1 MSGPTFKKKFMT
13 YFDLLKNAARRTR
26 FLLVF
31 LMSLIGLSAAAGT
44 YYADLNVAVNPAD
57 LDEGD
62 KVVMCHVN
70 SKAFV
75 GYDGSKE
82 QTTTHVKT
90 SDQNEANAFVYTVKK
105 DGYKVALKNGN
116 LYGPQIVSDNLG
128 RNFTYH
134 WSTSPSSFTVESTG
148 GTTRLYVS
156 QWWYWYNGYLSRT
169 DTETSCSK
177 SKDSS
182 CDWKFYRVYEFDKP
196 TLVLP
201 VTGSKIDFAD
211 PGLDASIT
219 SALTVKGVLLN
230 KNLTV
235 SVTGEGFSINRTSIS
250 AADAN
255 SDNGA
260 IVNVTFKGSEYKS
273 YSGTLTITND
283 EGISASVKLSAK
295 LVNPDDILPTSHN
308 QLKAWNVN
316 TGAQEVGY
324 IGLGNKNQVL
334 ASACVKISSAEIP
347 TITYRL
353 FGHTEY
359 LNAVGVYARKR
370 DANVDYTPDGSYT
383 KFENTFAHLF
393 DYRNPEKN
401 CGAIFLGFTHDVP
414 AASKNFSFKSNVK
427 LEAGEYVIYLVANT
441 KTADEIGGI
450 DKLPLIGGSSA
461 NFTHVGGVIQTVICG
476 TATSNIE
483 SINNYSQE
491 GGGRVIVPKF
501 ELLYAP
507 KYAKHATS
515 VEYSKYYRIPAI
527 TRASDGTLVALSDA
541 RKNHIH
547 DVTNNIDVVSRRS
560 IDNGKTWSDYLVIF
574 QGSAEGTDCY
584 NWKGYGDAAVASFPN
599 GTVLATAIHG
609 FGLAGSS
616 TDPGTDVVWK
626 VSRDNGKTWS
636 YEYTLSRDLYGGMR
650 GNISPGNICVA
661 KSGIL
666 KGKAVAALRTSKF
679 PNNGNNSQ
687 SAISRI
693 YCMAYDP
700 DDNSWTPVA
709 LNGTGYIYEG
719 ELLDEAQFLEVGEN
733 DFILSVRYTK
743 DGDAR
748 KFYRVHINSAISA
761 TATAVSQTGMKL
773 KGGCNGDLITYKA
786 KNGAEYIIHTV
797 PKDMVYGSDNC
808 RTSLSAY
815 YTTATKSGG
824 LNWTR
829 SIDLFDPFDN
839 TVGGE
844 AKSGIGAIDETAQYS
859 SLSIQEDGTIAVLM
873 EAYPL
878 AIRHQDTDNSSYKRH
893 WGDWVM
899 GQYYMNLRIGDLIPN
914 AVQPEPA
921 KIDAPVITPHSA
933 TFNSVKADDRPEI
946 TISHQNYVNYP
957 DNYNTTDKKVNTNY
971 EVEYYDAQGKLVAR
985 ANIASFDAAS
995 QSLTWEQVW
1004 KSLVKVGGT
1013 ETYTADPTLNNK
1025 STSVRVSAYC
1035 MSDNGQVVS
1044 AKTTQ
1049 IYTFD
1054 TPVRLIKV
1062 VGLPTSGASTTTLA
1076 TEGNSV
1082 GSDAWLTVGV
1092 DKHVHLNAPAK
1103 YPYSF
1108 EGFYY
1113 EYPHG
1118 TAEGNQVPLSE
1129 KLSYTK
1135 VSGMEHQIM
1144 FDVPS
1149 VDKLPDNYNSDGVQ
1163 GLVIYAV
1170 YKVEAGFLT
1179 RVNTQYNNGL
1189 VGGKYESQYSYWT
1202 PAPGYQ
1208 SLIESTRGG
1217 EPQSSTL
1224 DITTPENQDNTHNG
1238 GTGSATDGGLTY
1250 PSKLNYGLDAYVT
1263 VVPDAKAAENL
1274 NAIVRVKKN
1283 GAYLRDY
1290 YVVNSYAQALYGDIV
1305 TPAKGCKG
1313 VLRWYGFSDGV
1324 LCPQTVGMRSYE
1336 VGSNQKPKTTARRSI
1351 VEGGPGA
1358 NGGYGAWYKVDTDIS
1373 FVGIC
1378 AQGEAFDGTVEVEVY
1393 LVNNDITSVDQLNSK
1408 NFYIAKVTHNIV
1420 LNNDPDHATG
1430 VEDVNAEKT
1439 VAGVVYYN
1447 LLGAASDRP
1456 FEGVNVV
1463 VTTYTDGTKSSKKIL
1478 K

>member
-1 MSGPTFKKKFMT
+1 
-13 YFDLLKNAARRTR
+13 
-26 FLLVF
+26 
-31 LMSLIGLSAAAGT
+31 MSLIGLSAAAGT
-44 YYADLNVAVNPAD
+44 YYVDLNVAVNPAD
-57 LDEGD
+57 LDAGD
-62 KVVMCHVN
+62 KVVMYHVN

-75 GYDGSKE
+75 GYDGSNE
-82 QTTTHVKT
+82 LTTTDVKT

-105 DGYKVALKNGN
+105 NGYNVALTNGN
-116 LYGPQIVSDNLG
+116 GYGPQIEYG
-128 RNFTYH
+128 GGNFYYS
-134 WSTSPSSFTVESTG
+134 WSKSPSSFTVESTG

-156 QWWYWYNGYLSRT
+156 KYISRWWYNAYLSRT
-169 DTETSCSK
+169 DKTS
-177 SKDSS
+177 SS
-182 CDWKFYRVYEFDKP
+182 RWKNSNCDWKFYKVYEFDKP

-211 PGLDASIT
+211 PGINTSIT
-219 SALTVKGVLLN
+219 NALTVKGVLLT

-235 SVTGEGFSINRTSIS
+235 SVTGEGFSIDRTSIP

-255 SDNGA
+255 KDNGA
-260 IVNVTFKGSEYKS
+260 IVKVTFKGSEYKS
-273 YSGTLTITND
+273 YSGTLTITNE

-295 LVNPDDILPTSHN
+295 LVNPDHILPTSHS
-308 QLKAWNVN
+308 QLKEWKVN

-334 ASACVKISSAEIP
+334 FSACVKISSAEIP
-347 TITYRL
+347 VIDYRL
-353 FGHTEY
+353 FGHTGY

-370 DANVDYTPDGSYT
+370 DGNVDYTPDGSYA

-414 AASKNFSFKSNVK
+414 AASTDASFTSNVK

-461 NFTHVGGVIQTVICG
+461 NFTHVGGVIKTVTCG
-476 TATSNIE
+476 TATSTIE
-483 SINNYSQE
+483 SINNYSGE
-491 GGGRVIVPKF
+491 DGGRVIVPKY

-507 KYAKHATS
+507 KYAKFATS

-547 DVTNNIDVVSRRS
+547 DVTNNIDIVSRRS

-584 NWKGYGDAAVASFPN
+584 NWKGYGDAAVAAFPN

-679 PNNGNNSQ
+679 PNNGYNSQ

-693 YCMAYDP
+693 YCMVYDP
-700 DDNSWTPVA
+700 DDNSWTKVA
-709 LNGTGYIYEG
+709 LNGTGYIYDG

-748 KFYRVHINSAISA
+748 KFYRVHINSATSA

-786 KNGAEYIIHTV
+786 KNGAEYILHTV

-815 YTTATKSGG
+815 YTTTSTSGA

-829 SIDLFDPFDN
+829 SLDLFDPFDN

-844 AKSGIGAIDETAQYS
+844 AKSGIGAIDETVQYS
-859 SLSIQEDGTIAVLM
+859 SLAIQEDGTIAVLM

-914 AVQPEPA
+914 AEQPELA

-933 TFNSVKADDRPEI
+933 TFNSVDATDRPEI
-946 TISHQNYVNYP
+946 TISHNNYKTYA
-957 DNYNTTDKKVNTNY
+957 DIYNTTNSKVNTNY

-985 ANIASFDAAS
+985 ANIAHFDAAS

-1004 KSLVKVGGT
+1004 KSLVKVGSS

-1035 MSDNGQVVS
+1035 VSNNNDQVVS

-1082 GSDAWLTVGV
+1082 GSDVWLTVGV

-1108 EGFYY
+1108 VGFYY
-1113 EYPHG
+1113 KYSFG
-1118 TAEGNQVPLSE
+1118 AAEGNQVPLSE

-1149 VDKLPDNYNSDGVQ
+1149 VEQVPDNYSDGGVQ

-1179 RVNTQYNNGL
+1179 RVNTQYNNG
-1189 VGGKYESQYSYWT
+1189 VAGGNTFDSQYSYWT
-1202 PAPGYQ
+1202 PAPEYQ

-1217 EPQSSTL
+1217 ELQSSTL
-1224 DITTPENQDNTHNG
+1224 DITTPENQDNTHIG
-1238 GTGSATDGGLTY
+1238 GTGNAFNGGLTY

-1283 GAYLRDY
+1283 GAYLHDY

-1305 TPAKGCKG
+1305 SPAKGCKG

-1324 LCPQTVGMRSYE
+1324 LCPKTVGMISYE
-1336 VGSNQKPKTTARRSI
+1336 VGTNQKPKTTARRRI
-1351 VEGGPGA
+1351 EGGPGA

-1378 AQGEAFDGTVEVEVY
+1378 TQGEPFDGTVEVEVY

-1408 NFYIAKVTHNIV
+1408 NFYIAKVAHNIV

-1439 VAGVVYYN
+1439 VAGVVYFN

-1463 VTTYTDGTKSSKKIL
+1463 VTTYTDGTKSSKKII

>member
-1 MSGPTFKKKFMT
+1 MT
-13 YFDLLKNAARRTR
+13 YFDLLKNVTRRTR

-31 LMSLIGLSAAAGT
+31 LMSLIGLSASAGT

-57 LDEGD
+57 LDAGD
-62 KVVMCHVN
+62 KVVMYHVN

-75 GYDGSKE
+75 GYDGSNEK
-82 QTTTHVKT
+82 TTTDVET
-90 SDQNEANAFVYTVKK
+90 SDQNEANAFVYTVAKK
-105 DGYKVALKNGN
+105 DYKVALTNGN
-116 LYGPQIVSDNLG
+116 GYGPQIVGHGSGFYFSHSWNE
-128 RNFTYH
+128 
-134 WSTSPSSFTVESTG
+134 SPSYFTVASTG
-148 GTTRLYVS
+148 GTTRLYVTS
-156 QWWYWYNGYLSRT
+156 GLSYGYLSRT
-169 DTETSCSK
+169 DKEISHSRWEG
-177 SKDSS
+177 SS
-182 CDWKFYRVYEFDKP
+182 CDWKFYKVYEFDKP

-219 SALTVKGVLLN
+219 SALTVKGVLLT

-235 SVTGEGFSINRTSIS
+235 SVTGDGFSIDRTSIS

-308 QLKAWNVN
+308 QLKAWKVN

-353 FGHTEY
+353 FGHTDY

-370 DANVDYTPDGSYT
+370 DANVDYTPDGSYA

-414 AASKNFSFKSNVK
+414 AASTKASFTSNVR

-461 NFTHVGGVIQTVICG
+461 NFTHVGGVIKTVICG
-476 TATSNIE
+476 TATSTIE

-491 GGGRVIVPKF
+491 GGGRVIVPKY

-507 KYAKHATS
+507 KYDKFATS

-574 QGSAEGTDCY
+574 QGSAEGDDCY

-599 GTVLATAIHG
+599 GTVMATAVHG
-609 FGLAGSS
+609 FGLGNDGNNPSSS
-616 TDPGTDVVWK
+616 TKDPGTDVVWK

-650 GNISPGNICVA
+650 GNVSPGNICVA

-666 KGKAVAALRTSKF
+666 KGKAVAALRTSHF
-679 PNNGNNSQ
+679 PNNGKNYQGKN
-687 SAISRI
+687 SRI

-700 DDNSWTPVA
+700 DDNSWTKVA
-709 LNGTGYIYEG
+709 FTGGTEYISEG
-719 ELLDEAQFLEVGEN
+719 LLLDEAQFLEVGEN
-733 DFILSVRYTK
+733 DFILSVRYGIN
-743 DGDAR
+743 GDAR
-748 KFYRVHINSAISA
+748 KFYRVHINSATSA

-786 KNGAEYIIHTV
+786 KNGAEYILHTV
-797 PKDMVYGSDNC
+797 PKDMVYENDNC

-815 YTTATKSGG
+815 YTTTSTSEA

-839 TVGGE
+839 TNGGE

-859 SLSIQEDGTIAVLM
+859 SLSVQEDGTIAVLM

-914 AVQPEPA
+914 AVQPEDQV
-921 KIDAPVITPHSA
+921 IDAPVITPHSA
-933 TFNSVKADDRPEI
+933 TFNSVEANDRPEI

-957 DNYNTTDKKVNTNY
+957 GNYNTTDSKVNTHY

-1004 KSLVKVGGT
+1004 KSLVKVGSN

-1035 MSDNGQVVS
+1035 SWSKDDQVVS
-1044 AKTTQ
+1044 ARTTQ

-1108 EGFYY
+1108 VGFYY

-1118 TAEGNQVPLSE
+1118 AAEGNQVPLSDE
-1129 KLSYTK
+1129 LSYTK

-1149 VDKLPDNYNSDGVQ
+1149 VKQVPDNYNSDGVQ

-1179 RVNTQYNNGL
+1179 RVNTQYNNG
-1189 VGGKYESQYSYWT
+1189 VAGGNKFDSQYSYWT
-1202 PAPGYQ
+1202 PAPEYN
-1208 SLIESTRGG
+1208 SLIKSTWGG
-1217 EPQSSTL
+1217 ELQSSTL
-1224 DITTPENQDNTHNG
+1224 DITTPENQDNTHIG
-1238 GTGSATDGGLTY
+1238 GTGNATDGGLTY

-1263 VVPDAKAAENL
+1263 VVPDAKTAENL

-1283 GAYLRDY
+1283 GAYLPDY
-1290 YVVNSYAQALYGDIV
+1290 YVVNSYAQALFGDIV
-1305 TPAKGCKG
+1305 SPAKGCKG

-1324 LCPQTVGMRSYE
+1324 LCPKTVGMISYE
-1336 VGSNQKPKTTARRSI
+1336 VGTNQKPKTTARRSI

-1358 NGGYGAWYKVDTDIS
+1358 NGGYGAWYKVDTDIA

-1378 AQGEAFDGTVEVEVY
+1378 TQGEAFDGTVEVEVY

-1463 VTTYTDGTKSSKKIL
+1463 VTTYTDGTKSSKKII

>member
-1 MSGPTFKKKFMT
+1 
-13 YFDLLKNAARRTR
+13 
-26 FLLVF
+26 
-31 LMSLIGLSAAAGT
+31 MSLIGLSAAAGT

-57 LDEGD
+57 LDAGD
-62 KVVMCHVN
+62 KVVMYHTN
-70 SKAFV
+70 TKAFV
-75 GYDGSKE
+75 GYNGSKE
-82 QTTTHVKT
+82 QTTTNVKT
-90 SDQNEANAFVYTVKK
+90 SDQTEAKAFVYTVAK
-105 DGYKVALKNGN
+105 DGYKVALTNGN
-116 LYGPQIVSDNLG
+116 GYGPRIANRVYG
-128 RNFTYH
+128 TNFTCS
-134 WSTSPSSFTVESTG
+134 WSESPSYFTVASTD
-148 GTTRLYVS
+148 GTTRLYVTALAAT
-156 QWWYWYNGYLSRT
+156 GYLSRT
-169 DTETSCSK
+169 DNGTRYSRWEN
-177 SKDSS
+177 SS
-182 CDWKFYRVYEFDKP
+182 CYWRFYKVYEFDKP
-196 TLVLP
+196 TLILP

-211 PGLDASIT
+211 PGLDESLT
-219 SALTVKGVLLN
+219 SALTVKSALLT
-230 KNLTV
+230 KNLTIKV
-235 SVTGEGFSINRTSIS
+235 EGEGFSIDRTSIS
-250 AADAN
+250 AAEAN
-255 SDNGA
+255 SDAGVK
-260 IVNVTFKGSEYKS
+260 VNVTFKGSVYKT
-273 YSGTLTITND
+273 YSGTITITGED
-283 EGISASVKLSAK
+283 GISTSVQLSAK
-295 LVNPDDILPTSHN
+295 LVNPDNILPTSHS
-308 QLKAWNVN
+308 QLKEWKVN

-324 IGLGNKNQVL
+324 IGLDNKNQLL
-334 ASACVKISSAEIP
+334 ASACVSIKNANIP
-347 TITYRL
+347 AITYRL

-370 DANVDYTPDGSYT
+370 DANVDYTPDGSYA

-401 CGAIFLGFTHDVP
+401 CGAIFLGFTNDVP
-414 AASKNFSFKSNVK
+414 AASTNASFTSNVK

-461 NFTHVGGVIQTVICG
+461 NFTHVGGVIKTVVCG
-476 TATSNIE
+476 TATSTIE

-507 KYAKHATS
+507 KYAKYATS

-560 IDNGKTWSDYLVIF
+560 SDNGKTWSDYIVIF
-574 QGSAEGTDCY
+574 QGSAEGADCY
-584 NWKGYGDAAVASFPN
+584 NWKGYGDAAVASFAN
-599 GTVLATAIHG
+599 GTVMATAIHG
-609 FGLAGSS
+609 FGLGNDGNNPSNS
-616 TDPGTDVVWK
+616 KKDPGSDVVWK

-636 YEYTLSRDLYGGMR
+636 SEYTISRELYGGMR
-650 GNISPGNICVA
+650 GNVSPGNICVA

-666 KGKAVAALRTSKF
+666 KGKAVAALRTTKY
-679 PNNGNNSQ
+679 PNNGYNYKG
-687 SAISRI
+687 AISRI

-700 DDNSWTPVA
+700 DNNSWTKVA
-709 LNGTGYIYEG
+709 LNSNEYLSDG

-733 DFILSVRYTK
+733 EFILSVRYTK
-743 DGDAR
+743 DADAR
-748 KFYRVHINSAISA
+748 KFYRVHINSATSA

-773 KGGCNGDLITYKA
+773 QGGCNGDLITYKA
-786 KNGAEYIIHTV
+786 KDGAEYIIHTV
-797 PKDMVYGSDNC
+797 PKDMVYTGDNC

-815 YTTATKSGG
+815 YTTASTSDDLK
-824 LNWTR
+824 WTR

-859 SLSIQEDGTIAVLM
+859 SLSVQEDGTIAVLM
-873 EAYPL
+873 EAYPM
-878 AIRHQDTDNSSYKRH
+878 AIRHKDTDNSSYKRH

-899 GQYYMNLRIGDLIPN
+899 GQYYMNLRVGDLIPN
-914 AVQPEPA
+914 AVQPEPV
-921 KIDAPVITPHSA
+921 KIDMPEITPHSA
-933 TFNSVKADDRPEI
+933 TFNSVEATDRPKI
-946 TISHQNYVNYP
+946 TISHNNYETYA
-957 DNYNTTDKKVNTNY
+957 DIYNTTNSKVNTHY

-985 ANIASFDAAS
+985 ANIAHFDAAS

-1004 KSLVKVGGT
+1004 KSLVKVGSG
-1013 ETYTADPTLNNK
+1013 ETYTEDPTLNNK

-1035 MSDNGQVVS
+1035 VWNNNDQVVS

-1082 GSDAWLTVGV
+1082 GSDVWLTVGV

-1103 YPYSF
+1103 YPYTF

-1113 EYPHG
+1113 EYPFG
-1118 TAEGNQVPLSE
+1118 AAEGNQVPLSE
-1129 KLSYTK
+1129 KLTYTK

-1149 VDKLPDNYNSDGVQ
+1149 VEQLRDNYNSDGVQ

-1189 VGGKYESQYSYWT
+1189 VGDKYESQYSYWT
-1202 PAPGYQ
+1202 PAPEYQ
-1208 SLIESTRGG
+1208 SLIEFARGG
-1217 EPQSSTL
+1217 EQKSSTL
-1224 DITTPENQDNTHNG
+1224 VITTPENQDNMFSG
-1238 GTGSATDGGLTY
+1238 GTGTASNGGLTY

-1283 GAYLRDY
+1283 GTYLSDY
-1290 YVVNSYAQALYGDIV
+1290 YVVNSYTQALYGNIV
-1305 TPAKGCKG
+1305 SPAKGCKG
-1313 VLRWYGFSDGV
+1313 VLQWYGFSDGV

-1336 VGSNQKPKTTARRSI
+1336 VGSNKKNGAHKSI
-1351 VEGGPGA
+1351 VEGGS
-1358 NGGYGAWYKVDTDIS
+1358 NGAWYKVNTDIA
-1373 FVGIC
+1373 FNGIC
-1378 AQGEAFDGTVEVEVY
+1378 TQGEAFDGTVEVEVY
-1393 LVNNDITSVDQLNSK
+1393 LVNNDITSVDQLDNK

-1478 K
+1478 R

>member
-1 MSGPTFKKKFMT
+1 MT
-13 YFDLLKNAARRTR
+13 YFDLLKNATRRTR

-31 LMSLIGLSAAAGT
+31 LMSLIGFSAAAGT

-75 GYDGSKE
+75 GFDGSNEK
-82 QTTTHVKT
+82 TTTHVKT
-90 SDQNEANAFVYTVKK
+90 SDQTEANAFVYTVKK
-105 DGYKVALKNGN
+105 DGYKVALTNGN
-116 LYGPQIVSDNLG
+116 GYGPQIDGSWYDG
-128 RNFTYH
+128 FSYS
-134 WSTSPSSFTVESTG
+134 WSPSPSSFTVESTG

-156 QWWYWYNGYLSRT
+156 KWWGTGYLSRT
-169 DTETSCSK
+169 DKTSYSRSK
-177 SKDSS
+177 NSS
-182 CDWKFYRVYEFDKP
+182 CDWRFYKVYEFDKP

-211 PGLDASIT
+211 PGPDASIT
-219 SALTVKGVLLN
+219 SALTVKGVLLT

-235 SVTGEGFSINRTSIS
+235 SVTGEGFSIDHTSIS

-370 DANVDYTPDGSYT
+370 DANVDYTPDGSYA

-414 AASKNFSFKSNVK
+414 AASRNVSIKSNVK
-427 LEAGEYVIYLVANT
+427 LEAGDYVIYLVANT

-450 DKLPLIGGSSA
+450 DKLPLIGGSSD

-476 TATSNIE
+476 TATSDIK

-574 QGSAEGTDCY
+574 QGSAEGDDCY

-636 YEYTLSRDLYGGMR
+636 YEYTLSHDLYGGMR

-661 KSGIL
+661 KSGYL

-679 PNNGNNSQ
+679 PNNGNYQNQ
-687 SAISRI
+687 NAISRI
-693 YCMAYDP
+693 YCMVYDP

-709 LNGTGYIYEG
+709 LNGTGYIYDG

-748 KFYRVHINSAISA
+748 KFYRVHINSATSATA

-808 RTSLSAY
+808 RTRLSAY
-815 YTTATKSGG
+815 YTTATKSGD
-824 LNWTR
+824 LKWTR

-899 GQYYMNLRIGDLIPN
+899 GQYYINLRIGDIIPD
-914 AVQPEPA
+914 AVQPA
-921 KIDAPVITPHSA
+921 AQVIDAPVISPKSLTYDSYKD
-933 TFNSVKADDRPEI
+933 TDRPEI

-957 DNYNTTDKKVNTNY
+957 NNYNTTDKKVKTLY
-971 EVEYYDAQGKLVAR
+971 EFEYYDADGKRLAVSK
-985 ANIASFDAAS
+985 ISESEFTEETKT
-995 QSLTWEQVW
+995 LTWQDVY
-1004 KSLVKVGGT
+1004 KALG
-1013 ETYTADPTLNNK
+1013 YTSDPTLKQNGY
-1025 STSVRVSAYC
+1025 SVRVSAYC
-1035 MSDNGQVVS
+1035 VS
-1044 AKTTQ
+1044 ANDAQVISKKDVK
-1049 IYTFD
+1049 IYTFAN
-1054 TPVRLIKV
+1054 PVRRIKV
-1062 VGLPTSGASTTTLA
+1062 VGLPTSGASK
-1076 TEGNSV
+1076 TELSTQGSSV
-1082 GSDAWLTVGV
+1082 SSDEWMTVGLGQEV
-1092 DKHVHLNAPAK
+1092 QLNAPAV
-1103 YPYSF
+1103 YPFSF
-1108 EGFYY
+1108 VGFYY
-1113 EYPHG
+1113 DKSK
-1118 TAEGNQVPLSE
+1118 QVPLS
-1129 KLSYTK
+1129 
-1135 VSGMEHQIM
+1135 
-1144 FDVPS
+1144 
-1149 VDKLPDNYNSDGVQ
+1149 DKLKYTNLSGIANQIKFTMPTEKETPDNYVNESGVDDY
-1163 GLVIYAV
+1163 GIVIYAV
-1170 YKVEAGFLT
+1170 YEVQAGFST

-1189 VGGKYESQYSYWT
+1189 VGGKYESQYSYW
-1202 PAPGYQ
+1202 APKQEATYIDRIVNAKGGDEFEKDL
-1208 SLIESTRGG
+1208 SL
-1217 EPQSSTL
+1217 PVA
-1224 DITTPENQDNTHNG
+1224 PEQDNVFLGGN
-1238 GTGSATDGGLTY
+1238 GTGNAGALTY
-1250 PSKLNYGLDAYVT
+1250 PQQLTYGLDAYVT
-1263 VVPDAKAAENL
+1263 LVPDSKAASHL
-1274 NAIVRVKKN
+1274 NAIVRVKK
-1283 GAYLRDY
+1283 GDTYLPNY
-1290 YVVNSYAQALYGDIV
+1290 YVVNSYNQAIYGNIA
-1305 TPAKGCKG
+1305 TSPNCAG
-1313 VLRWYGFSDGV
+1313 VFHWYKYVDGELRPV
-1324 LCPQTVGMRSYE
+1324 AVGMRSYE
-1336 VGSNQKPKTTARRSI
+1336 VGSNPKQNGARRS
-1351 VEGGPGA
+1351 VVAGGA
-1358 NGGYGAWYKVDTDIS
+1358 NGAWYKVDTDIA
-1373 FVGIC
+1373 FEGIC
-1378 AQGEAFDGTVEVEVY
+1378 TKGEDFNGEVTVEIY
-1393 LVNNDITSVDQLNSK
+1393 LVTNDIVSISQLSNP
-1408 NFYIAKVTHNIV
+1408 NNYITKVSHTIV
-1420 LNNDPDHATG
+1420 RDEHIATG

-1439 VAGVVYYN
+1439 VAGVIYYN
-1447 LLGAASDRP
+1447 LLGTASDRP

>member
-1 MSGPTFKKKFMT
+1 MT

-105 DGYKVALKNGN
+105 DGYKVALANG
-116 LYGPQIVSDNLG
+116 YGFGPRIENRVWG
-128 RNFTYH
+128 INFTYS
-134 WSTSPSSFTVESTG
+134 WSKSPSSFTVESIG
-148 GTTRLYVS
+148 GTTRLYVTAG
-156 QWWYWYNGYLSRT
+156 WATGYLSRT
-169 DTETSCSK
+169 DTETNYSGSK
-177 SKDSS
+177 NSS
-182 CDWKFYRVYEFDKP
+182 CDWRFYKVYEFDKP

-219 SALTVKGVLLN
+219 SALTVKGVLLT

-235 SVTGEGFSINRTSIS
+235 SVTGEGFSIDRTTVS
-250 AADAN
+250 ADDAN

-273 YSGTLTITND
+273 YSGTLTITNE
-283 EGISASVKLSAK
+283 EGISASVKLSAN
-295 LVNPDDILPTSHN
+295 LVNPDDILPTSHS
-308 QLKAWNVN
+308 QLKEWKVN

-324 IGLGNKNQVL
+324 IGLDNKNQVL
-334 ASACVKISSAEIP
+334 ASACVSIASAEIP
-347 TITYRL
+347 AITYRL

-370 DANVDYTPDGSYT
+370 DANVDYTPDGSYA

-401 CGAIFLGFTHDVP
+401 CGAIFLGFTNDVP
-414 AASKNFSFKSNVK
+414 AASTNASFTSNVK

-461 NFTHVGGVIQTVICG
+461 NFTHVGGVIKTVVCG
-476 TATSNIE
+476 TATSTIE

-491 GGGRVIVPKF
+491 GGGRVIVPKY

-507 KYAKHATS
+507 KYAQFATS

-547 DVTNNIDVVSRRS
+547 DVTNNIDIVSRRS

-574 QGSAEGTDCY
+574 QGSAEGDDCY

-599 GTVLATAIHG
+599 GTVMATAIHG
-609 FGLAGSS
+609 FGLGNDGGNPSNS
-616 TDPGTDVVWK
+616 KKDPGSDVVWK

-636 YEYTLSRDLYGGMR
+636 SEYTISRDLYGGMR
-650 GNISPGNICVA
+650 GNVSPGNICVA

-666 KGKAVAALRTSKF
+666 KGKAVAALRTSHF
-679 PNNGNNSQ
+679 PNNGKNYQGKN
-687 SAISRI
+687 SRI

-700 DDNSWTPVA
+700 DDNSWTKVA
-709 LNGTGYIYEG
+709 FTGGTEYISEG
-719 ELLDEAQFLEVGEN
+719 LLLDEAQFLEVGEN
-733 DFILSVRYTK
+733 DFILSVRYGIN
-743 DGDAR
+743 GDAR
-748 KFYRVHINSAISA
+748 KFYRVHINSATSA

-786 KNGAEYIIHTV
+786 KNGAEYILHTV
-797 PKDMVYGSDNC
+797 PKDMVYENDNC

-839 TVGGE
+839 TNGGE

-899 GQYYMNLRIGDLIPN
+899 GQYYMNLRIGDLVPN
-914 AVQPEPA
+914 AEQPEPA

-933 TFNSVKADDRPEI
+933 TFNSVDATDRPEI
-946 TISHQNYVNYP
+946 TISHNNYKTYADV
-957 DNYNTTDKKVNTNY
+957 YNTTNSKVNTNY

-985 ANIASFDAAS
+985 ANIAHFDAAS

-1004 KSLVKVGGT
+1004 KSLVKVGSS

-1035 MSDNGQVVS
+1035 VLNNNDQVVS

-1082 GSDAWLTVGV
+1082 GSDVWLTVGV

-1108 EGFYY
+1108 VGFYY
-1113 EYPHG
+1113 KYSFG
-1118 TAEGNQVPLSE
+1118 AAEENQVPLSE

-1149 VDKLPDNYNSDGVQ
+1149 VEQVPDNYNSDGVQ

-1170 YKVEAGFLT
+1170 YKVKAGFLT
-1179 RVNTQYNNGL
+1179 RVNTQYNNG
-1189 VGGKYESQYSYWT
+1189 VAGGNTFDSQYSYWT
-1202 PAPGYQ
+1202 PAPEYQ

-1217 EPQSSTL
+1217 ELQSSTL
-1224 DITTPENQDNTHNG
+1224 DITTPENQDNTHIG
-1238 GTGSATDGGLTY
+1238 GTGSATNGGLTY

-1283 GAYLRDY
+1283 GAYLPDY

-1313 VLRWYGFSDGV
+1313 VLRWYGFSAGV
-1324 LCPQTVGMRSYE
+1324 LCPQTVGMISYE
-1336 VGSNQKPKTTARRSI
+1336 VGSNKKNGAHKSI
-1351 VEGGPGA
+1351 VEGGS
-1358 NGGYGAWYKVDTDIS
+1358 NGAWYRVDTDIA
-1373 FVGIC
+1373 FNGIC
-1378 AQGEAFDGTVEVEVY
+1378 TQGEAFDGTVEVEVY
-1393 LVNNDITSVDQLNSK
+1393 LVNNDITSVDQLNNK
-1408 NFYIAKVTHNIV
+1408 NFYIAKVAHNIV
-1420 LNNDPDHATG
+1420 LNNDPNHATG

-1478 K
+1478 R

>member
-1 MSGPTFKKKFMT
+1 MT
-13 YFDLLKNAARRTR
+13 YFELLKNAARRTR

-31 LMSLIGLSAAAGT
+31 LMLLFGLSASAGT
-44 YYADLNVAVNPAD
+44 YYADMNVAVNPAD
-57 LDEGD
+57 LDAGD

-90 SDQNEANAFVYTVKK
+90 SDQTEANAFVYTIKK
-105 DGYKVALKNGN
+105 DAEKVVLTNANG
-116 LYGPQIVSDNLG
+116 YGPQIASGFLS
-128 RNFTYH
+128 FTYS
-134 WSTSPSSFTVESTG
+134 WSKSPSSFTVESTG
-148 GTTRLYVS
+148 GTTRLSVS
-156 QWWYWYNGYLSRT
+156 AWFGTGYLSRT
-169 DTETSCSK
+169 NDGTNYSGSK
-177 SKDSS
+177 KTS
-182 CDWKFYRVYEFDKP
+182 CDWKFYKVYEYDKP

-211 PGLDASIT
+211 PGLDASLT
-219 SALTVKGVLLN
+219 SALTVKGVLLT

-235 SVTGEGFSINRTSIS
+235 SVTGEGFSIDRTSIS
-250 AADAN
+250 ATDAN

-273 YSGTLTITND
+273 YRGTLTITNE
-283 EGISASVKLSAK
+283 EGISSSVTLSAK
-295 LVNPDDILPTSHN
+295 LVNPDDILPTSHK
-308 QLKAWNVN
+308 QLTAWNVN

-324 IGLGNKNQVL
+324 IGLGNKNQLL
-334 ASACVKISSAEIP
+334 ASACVSISSAEIP
-347 TITYRL
+347 VITYRL

-359 LNAVGVYARKR
+359 LSAVGVYARKR
-370 DANVDYTPDGSYT
+370 DANVDYTPDGDYA

-414 AASKNFSFKSNVK
+414 AASTNASFTSNVK

-461 NFTHVGGVIQTVICG
+461 NFTHVGGVIKTVICG
-476 TATSNIE
+476 TATSTIE
-483 SINNYSQE
+483 SVNNYSQE

-507 KYAKHATS
+507 KYDKFATS

-560 IDNGKTWSDYLVIF
+560 TDNGKTWSDYVVIF

-584 NWKGYGDAAVASFPN
+584 NWKGYGDAAVASFAN
-599 GTVLATAIHG
+599 GTVMATAIHG
-609 FGLAGSS
+609 FGLAG
-616 TDPGTDVVWK
+616 TKDDPGSDVVWK

-636 YEYTLSRDLYGGMR
+636 SEYTISRDLYGGMR

-661 KSGIL
+661 KSGLL

-679 PNNGNNSQ
+679 PNNGYDSQ
-687 SAISRI
+687 STISRI
-693 YCMAYDP
+693 YCVAYDP
-700 DDNSWTPVA
+700 DNNTWTKVA
-709 LNGTGYIYEG
+709 LNGSEYISDG
-719 ELLDEAQFLEVGEN
+719 ELLDEAQFLEVSEN
-733 DFILSVRYTK
+733 EFILSVRYTNA
-743 DGDAR
+743 GDAR
-748 KFYRVHINSAISA
+748 KFYRVHINSATSA
-761 TATAVSQTGMKL
+761 TATEVSQTGMKL
-773 KGGCNGDLITYKA
+773 QGGCNGDLITYKA
-786 KNGAEYIIHTV
+786 KDGAEYILHTV
-797 PKDMVYGSDNC
+797 PKDMVYTSDNC

-815 YTTATKSGG
+815 YTTASTSGN

-839 TVGGE
+839 TDGGE

-859 SLSIQEDGTIAVLM
+859 SLSVQEDGTIAVLM

-878 AIRHQDTDNSSYKRH
+878 AIRHKDTDNSSYMRH

-899 GQYYMNLRIGDLIPN
+899 GQYYINLRIGDLIPN
-914 AVQPEPA
+914 AEQPVPV

-933 TFNSVKADDRPEI
+933 TFNSVDATDRPEI
-946 TISHQNYVNYP
+946 TISHNNYETYAGT
-957 DNYNTTDKKVNTNY
+957 YNTTDSKVNTNY
-971 EVEYYDAQGKLVAR
+971 EVEYYDAEGKLVAR
-985 ANIASFDAAS
+985 ANIAGFDAAS

-1004 KSLVKVGGT
+1004 KSLVKVDGT
-1013 ETYTADPTLNNK
+1013 ETSYTTDPTLNNK

-1035 MSDNGQVVS
+1035 VWNNDEQVVS
-1044 AKTTQ
+1044 AKATQ

-1082 GSDAWLTVGV
+1082 GSDVWLTVGL
-1092 DKHVHLNAPAK
+1092 DKHVQLNAPAK

-1108 EGFYY
+1108 VGFYY
-1113 EYPHG
+1113 KYTFGANE
-1118 TAEGNQVPLSE
+1118 ENQVPLSA

-1135 VSGMEHQIM
+1135 VSGMEHQIV
-1144 FDVPS
+1144 FNVPS
-1149 VDKLPDNYNSDGVQ
+1149 VEQLPDNYNSDGVQ

-1179 RVNTQYNNGL
+1179 RVNTQYNNG
-1189 VGGKYESQYSYWT
+1189 VAGGNTFDSQYSYWT
-1202 PAPGYQ
+1202 PAPEHQ
-1208 SLIESTRGG
+1208 SLIETARGG
-1217 EPQSSTL
+1217 KLLSSTL
-1224 DITTPENQDNTHNG
+1224 DITTPENQDNTFSGGNG
-1238 GTGSATDGGLTY
+1238 NASDGGLTY

-1283 GAYLRDY
+1283 GAYLPDY
-1290 YVVNSYAQALYGDIV
+1290 YVVNSYTQALYGNIV
-1305 TPAKGCKG
+1305 SPAKGCKG
-1313 VLRWYGFSDGV
+1313 VLRWYGFSEGV

-1336 VGSNQKPKTTARRSI
+1336 VGSNKKNGARKSI
-1351 VEGGPGA
+1351 VEGGS
-1358 NGGYGAWYKVDTDIS
+1358 NGAWYKVDADIA
-1373 FVGIC
+1373 FEGIC

-1393 LVNNDITSVDQLNSK
+1393 LVNNDITSVDQLNNK

-1430 VEDVNAEKT
+1430 VEDVNTEKT
-1439 VAGVVYYN
+1439 VAGVVYCN
-1447 LLGAASDRP
+1447 MLGAVSDRP

-1463 VTTYTDGTKSSKKIL
+1463 VTTYTDGTKSTKKIL
-1478 K
+1478 R

>member
-1 MSGPTFKKKFMT
+1 MT
-13 YFDLLKNAARRTR
+13 YFDLLKNVTRRTR
-26 FLLVF
+26 LLLVF
-31 LMSLIGLSAAAGT
+31 LMSLIGFSAAAGT

-62 KVVMCHVN
+62 MVVMCHVN

-90 SDQNEANAFVYTVKK
+90 SDQTEAKAFVYTVKK

-116 LYGPQIVSDNLG
+116 GYGPLIENYIWG
-128 RNFTYH
+128 INFKYS
-134 WSTSPSSFTVESTG
+134 WSKSPSSFTVESTG
-148 GTTRLYVS
+148 GTTRLYVTAG
-156 QWWYWYNGYLSRT
+156 WATGYLSRT
-169 DTETSCSK
+169 DTETNYSGSK
-177 SKDSS
+177 NSS
-182 CDWKFYRVYEFDKP
+182 CDWRFYKVYEFDKP

-219 SALTVKGVLLN
+219 SALTVKGVLLT

-235 SVTGEGFSINRTSIS
+235 SVTGEGFSIDRTSIS

-273 YSGTLTITND
+273 YSGTLTITNED
-283 EGISASVKLSAK
+283 GISASVKLSAN
-295 LVNPDDILPTSHN
+295 LVNPDGILPTSHN

-370 DANVDYTPDGSYT
+370 DANVDYTPDGSYA

-414 AASKNFSFKSNVK
+414 AASRNVSIKSNVK

-476 TATSNIE
+476 TATSDIK

-584 NWKGYGDAAVASFPN
+584 NWKDYGDAAVASFPN

-661 KSGIL
+661 KSGYL

-679 PNNGNNSQ
+679 PNNGNYQNQ
-687 SAISRI
+687 NAISRI
-693 YCMAYDP
+693 YCMVYDP

-709 LNGTGYIYEG
+709 LNGTGYIYDG

-748 KFYRVHINSAISA
+748 KFYRVHINSATSATA

-786 KNGAEYIIHTV
+786 KNGAEYILHTV

-815 YTTATKSGG
+815 YTTTSTSGA

-829 SIDLFDPFDN
+829 SLDLFDPFDN
-839 TVGGE
+839 TDGGE

-878 AIRHQDTDNSSYKRH
+878 AIRHQDTDNSSYQRH

-914 AVQPEPA
+914 AEQPEPA

-933 TFNSVKADDRPEI
+933 TFNSVDATDRPEI
-946 TISHQNYVNYP
+946 TISHNNYKTYA
-957 DNYNTTDKKVNTNY
+957 DIYNTTNSKVNTHY

-1004 KSLVKVGGT
+1004 KSLVKVGSS
-1013 ETYTADPTLNNK
+1013 ETYTDDPTLNNK

-1035 MSDNGQVVS
+1035 VSNNNDQVVS

-1082 GSDAWLTVGV
+1082 GSDVWLTVGV

-1108 EGFYY
+1108 VGFYY

-1118 TAEGNQVPLSE
+1118 TAEGNQVPLSK

-1135 VSGMEHQIM
+1135 ISGMEHQIM

-1149 VDKLPDNYNSDGVQ
+1149 VEKLPDNYNSDGVQ

-1202 PAPGYQ
+1202 PAPKYQ
-1208 SLIESTRGG
+1208 SLIVSTWGG

-1283 GAYLRDY
+1283 GAYLPDY
-1290 YVVNSYAQALYGDIV
+1290 YVVNSYAQALLGDIV

-1313 VLRWYGFSDGV
+1313 VLRWYGFSAGV
-1324 LCPQTVGMRSYE
+1324 LCPKTVGMISYE
-1336 VGSNQKPKTTARRSI
+1336 VGSNQKPKTTARRSV
-1351 VEGGPGA
+1351 VEGGA
-1358 NGGYGAWYKVDTDIS
+1358 NGAWYKVDTDIA
-1373 FVGIC
+1373 FKGIC
-1378 AQGEAFDGTVEVEVY
+1378 TQGEAFDGTVEVELY
-1393 LVNNDITSVDQLNSK
+1393 LVNNDITSVDQLSSK

-1447 LLGAASDRP
+1447 LLGAASDSP

>member
-1 MSGPTFKKKFMT
+1 MT
-13 YFDLLKNAARRTR
+13 YFDLLKNATRRTR

-57 LDEGD
+57 LDAGD
-62 KVVMCHVN
+62 KVVMYHVN

-75 GYDGSKE
+75 GYDGSNEK
-82 QTTTHVKT
+82 TTTHVKT
-90 SDQNEANAFVYTVKK
+90 SDQNEANAFVYTVAKKK
-105 DGYKVALKNGN
+105 DYKVALTNG
-116 LYGPQIVSDNLG
+116 YGFGPRIANRVWG
-128 RNFTYH
+128 INFTYS
-134 WSTSPSSFTVESTG
+134 WSKSPSSFTVESIG
-148 GTTRLYVS
+148 GTTRLYVTAGLAT
-156 QWWYWYNGYLSRT
+156 GYLSRT
-169 DTETSCSK
+169 DTETNYSGSK
-177 SKDSS
+177 NSS
-182 CDWKFYRVYEFDKP
+182 CDWRFYRVYEFDKP

-211 PGLDASIT
+211 PGLDAPIT

-235 SVTGEGFSINRTSIS
+235 SVTGDGFSIDRTSIS

-255 SDNGA
+255 NDNGA

-283 EGISASVKLSAK
+283 EGISASVELSAK
-295 LVNPDDILPTSHN
+295 LVNSADILPTSHS
-308 QLKAWNVN
+308 QLKEWKEN

-334 ASACVKISSAEIP
+334 ASACVSISSAEIP
-347 TITYRL
+347 AITYCL

-370 DANVDYTPDGSYT
+370 DDKVDYTPDGSYA

-414 AASKNFSFKSNVK
+414 AASTKASFTSNVK

-450 DKLPLIGGSSA
+450 DKLPLIGGSSV
-461 NFTHVGGVIQTVICG
+461 NFTHVGGVIKTVICG
-476 TATSNIE
+476 TATSTIE
-483 SINNYSQE
+483 SVNNYSQE

-547 DVTNNIDVVSRRS
+547 DVTNNIDIVSRRS

-574 QGSAEGTDCY
+574 QGSAEGNDCY
-584 NWKGYGDAAVASFPN
+584 NWKGYGDVAVASFPN
-599 GTVLATAIHG
+599 GTVMATAIHG
-609 FGLAGSS
+609 FGLGNDGNNPSNS
-616 TDPGTDVVWK
+616 KKDPGTDVVWK

-636 YEYTLSRDLYGGMR
+636 YEYTLRRDLYGGMR
-650 GNISPGNICVA
+650 GNILPGNICVA

-666 KGKAVAALRTSKF
+666 KGKAVAALRTSKY
-679 PNNGNNSQ
+679 PNNGNNYQ
-687 SAISRI
+687 GAISRI

-700 DDNSWTPVA
+700 DDNSWTKVA
-709 LNGTGYIYEG
+709 FDGTEYIYEG
-719 ELLDEAQFLEVGEN
+719 ELLDEAQFLEVGED

-743 DGDAR
+743 KGDAR
-748 KFYRVHINSAISA
+748 KFYRVHINSATSA
-761 TATAVSQTGMKL
+761 TANAVSQTGMKL
-773 KGGCNGDLITYKA
+773 MSGCNGDLITYKA
-786 KNGAEYIIHTV
+786 KDGAEYILHTV
-797 PKDMVYGSDNC
+797 PKDMVYEHDNC

-815 YTTATKSGG
+815 YTTATKSDD
-824 LNWTR
+824 LKWTR

-859 SLSIQEDGTIAVLM
+859 SLAIQEDGTIAVLM

-878 AIRHQDTDNSSYKRH
+878 AIRHHDTDNSSYKRH

-914 AVQPEPA
+914 AVQPEPV

-933 TFNSVKADDRPEI
+933 TFNSVDHNDRPEI
-946 TISHQNYVNYP
+946 TISHNNYKTYA
-957 DNYNTTDKKVNTNY
+957 DIYNTTDSKVNTNY

-1004 KSLVKVGGT
+1004 KSLVKMGSS

-1035 MSDNGQVVS
+1035 VSNNNDQVVS

-1082 GSDAWLTVGV
+1082 GSDVWLTVGV

-1103 YPYSF
+1103 YPYTF

-1135 VSGMEHQIM
+1135 ISGMEHQIM

-1149 VDKLPDNYNSDGVQ
+1149 VDKLPDNYNSGGVQ

-1179 RVNTQYNNGL
+1179 RVNTQYNN
-1189 VGGKYESQYSYWT
+1189 VVAGGNKFDSQYSYWT
-1202 PAPGYQ
+1202 PASENPEYQ

-1217 EPQSSTL
+1217 KLLSSTL
-1224 DITTPENQDNTHNG
+1224 DITTPENQDNTHIG
-1238 GTGSATDGGLTY
+1238 GNYNPSYGGLTY

-1283 GAYLRDY
+1283 GAYLSDY
-1290 YVVNSYAQALYGDIV
+1290 YVVNSYAQALFGDIV
-1305 TPAKGCKG
+1305 SPAKGCKG
-1313 VLRWYGFSDGV
+1313 VLHWYGFSDGV
-1324 LCPQTVGMRSYE
+1324 LCPKTVGMISYE
-1336 VGSNQKPKTTARRSI
+1336 VGSNQKPKTTARRSV
-1351 VEGGPGA
+1351 VEGGA
-1358 NGGYGAWYKVDTDIS
+1358 NGAWYKVDTDIA

-1378 AQGEAFDGTVEVEVY
+1378 KKAEAFDGTVEVEVY
-1393 LVNNDITSVDQLNSK
+1393 LVNNDITSVDQLSSK
-1408 NFYIAKVTHNIV
+1408 NCYIAKVTHNIV
-1420 LNNDPDHATG
+1420 LNPDLATG

>member
-1 MSGPTFKKKFMT
+1 MT
-13 YFDLLKNAARRTR
+13 YFDLLKNVTRRTR

-90 SDQNEANAFVYTVKK
+90 SDQTEAKAFVYTVKK
-105 DGYKVALKNGN
+105 DGYKVALTNGN
-116 LYGPQIVSDNLG
+116 GYGPQIDGSWYDGFSYSWNE
-128 RNFTYH
+128 
-134 WSTSPSSFTVESTG
+134 SPSYFTVASTG
-148 GTTRLYVS
+148 GTTQLYVS
-156 QWWYWYNGYLSRT
+156 KWWGTGYLSRT
-169 DTETSCSK
+169 DKTSYSRSK
-177 SKDSS
+177 NSS
-182 CDWKFYRVYEFDKP
+182 CDWRFYKVYEFDKP

-211 PGLDASIT
+211 PGPDASIT

-235 SVTGEGFSINRTSIS
+235 SVTGEGFSIDRTSIS

-273 YSGTLTITND
+273 YSGTLTITNE

-295 LVNPDDILPTSHN
+295 LVNPDHILPTSHS
-308 QLKAWNVN
+308 QLKEWKVN

-334 ASACVKISSAEIP
+334 FSACVKISSAEIP
-347 TITYRL
+347 VIDYRL

-370 DANVDYTPDGSYT
+370 DANVDYTPDGSYA

-414 AASKNFSFKSNVK
+414 AASRNVSIKSNVK

-476 TATSNIE
+476 TATSDIK

-547 DVTNNIDVVSRRS
+547 DVTNNIDIVSRRS

-599 GTVLATAIHG
+599 GTVMATAVHG
-609 FGLAGSS
+609 FGLGNDGANPSYS
-616 TDPGTDVVWK
+616 TKDPGTDVVWK

-666 KGKAVAALRTSKF
+666 KGKAVAALRTSHF
-679 PNNGNNSQ
+679 PNNGKNYQGPN
-687 SAISRI
+687 SRI

-700 DDNSWTPVA
+700 DDNSWTKVA
-709 LNGTGYIYEG
+709 FDGGTEYISEG
-719 ELLDEAQFLEVGEN
+719 LLLDEAQFLEVGEN
-733 DFILSVRYTK
+733 DFILSVRYAK
-743 DGDAR
+743 SGDAR
-748 KFYRVHINSAISA
+748 KFYRVHINSATTA

-773 KGGCNGDLITYKA
+773 MSGCNGDLITYKA
-786 KNGAEYIIHTV
+786 KDGAEYIIHTV
-797 PKDMVYGSDNC
+797 PKDMVYEHDNC

-824 LNWTR
+824 LHWTR

-914 AVQPEPA
+914 AVQPEPV

-933 TFNSVKADDRPEI
+933 TFNSVEANDRPKI
-946 TISHQNYVNYP
+946 TILNYP
-957 DNYNTTDKKVNTNY
+957 GNYNTTDSKVNTHY

-985 ANIASFDAAS
+985 ANIASFDVAS

-1004 KSLVKVGGT
+1004 KSLVKVGSN

-1035 MSDNGQVVS
+1035 SWSKDDQVVS
-1044 AKTTQ
+1044 ARTTQ

-1082 GSDAWLTVGV
+1082 GSDVWLTVGV

-1108 EGFYY
+1108 VGFYY

-1118 TAEGNQVPLSE
+1118 TAEGNQVPLSD

-1202 PAPGYQ
+1202 PAPEYQ
-1208 SLIESTRGG
+1208 SLIESTSGG
-1217 EPQSSTL
+1217 ELQIPTL
-1224 DITTPENQDNTHNG
+1224 HITTPENQDNTHIG

-1263 VVPDAKAAENL
+1263 VVPDTKAAENL

-1283 GAYLRDY
+1283 GAYLPDY
-1290 YVVNSYAQALYGDIV
+1290 YVVNSYAQALFGDIV

-1313 VLRWYGFSDGV
+1313 VLHWYGFSDGV
-1324 LCPQTVGMRSYE
+1324 LCPKTVGMRSYE
-1336 VGSNQKPKTTARRSI
+1336 VGTNQKPKTTARRRI
-1351 VEGGPGA
+1351 EGGPGA
-1358 NGGYGAWYKVDTDIS
+1358 NGGYGAWYKVDTDIA
-1373 FVGIC
+1373 FEGIC
-1378 AQGEAFDGTVEVEVY
+1378 PQGEAFDGTVEVEVY

-1463 VTTYTDGTKSSKKIL
+1463 VTTYTDGTKSSKKII

>member
-1 MSGPTFKKKFMT
+1 MT

-75 GYDGSKE
+75 GYDGSNE
-82 QTTTHVKT
+82 LTTTHVKT
-90 SDQNEANAFVYTVKK
+90 SDQTEANAFVYTVKK
-105 DGYKVALKNGN
+105 NGYNVALTNGN
-116 LYGPQIVSDNLG
+116 GNGPQIDGSWYDG
-128 RNFTYH
+128 FSYS
-134 WSTSPSSFTVESTG
+134 WSKSPSYFTVESTG
-148 GTTRLYVS
+148 GTTKLYVS
-156 QWWYWYNGYLSRT
+156 KWWGTGYLSRT
-169 DTETSCSK
+169 DKTSYSRSK
-177 SKDSS
+177 NSS
-182 CDWKFYRVYEFDKP
+182 CDWRFYKVYEFDKP

-211 PGLDASIT
+211 PGPDASIT
-219 SALTVKGVLLN
+219 SALTVKGVLLT

-235 SVTGEGFSINRTSIS
+235 SVTGEGFSIDRTSIS

-273 YSGTLTITND
+273 YSGTLTITNED
-283 EGISASVKLSAK
+283 GISASVKLSAK

-353 FGHTEY
+353 FGHTDY

-370 DANVDYTPDGSYT
+370 DANVDYTPDGSYA

-414 AASKNFSFKSNVK
+414 AASRNVSIKSNVK

-476 TATSNIE
+476 TATSTIE

-491 GGGRVIVPKF
+491 GGGRVIVPKY

-547 DVTNNIDVVSRRS
+547 DVTNNIDIVSRRS

-574 QGSAEGTDCY
+574 QGSAEGNDCY

-599 GTVLATAIHG
+599 GTVMATAVHG
-609 FGLAGSS
+609 FGLGNDGANPSYS
-616 TDPGTDVVWK
+616 TKDPGTDVVWK

-650 GNISPGNICVA
+650 GNVSPGNICVA

-666 KGKAVAALRTSKF
+666 KGKAVAALRTSHF
-679 PNNGNNSQ
+679 PNNGKNYQGKN
-687 SAISRI
+687 SRI

-700 DDNSWTPVA
+700 DDNSWTKVA
-709 LNGTGYIYEG
+709 FTGGTEYISEG
-719 ELLDEAQFLEVGEN
+719 LLLDEAQFLEVGEN

-748 KFYRVHINSAISA
+748 KFYRVHINSATSA

-786 KNGAEYIIHTV
+786 KNGAEYILHTV
-797 PKDMVYGSDNC
+797 PKDMVYKDDNC

-815 YTTATKSGG
+815 YTTATKPGD

-899 GQYYMNLRIGDLIPN
+899 GQYYINLRIGDLIPG
-914 AVQPEPA
+914 AEQPEPA

-933 TFNSVKADDRPEI
+933 TFNSVDATDRPEI
-946 TISHQNYVNYP
+946 TISHNNYKTYA
-957 DNYNTTDKKVNTNY
+957 DIYNTTNSKVNTNY

-985 ANIASFDAAS
+985 ANIAHFDAAS

-1004 KSLVKVGGT
+1004 KSLVKVGSS
-1013 ETYTADPTLNNK
+1013 ETYTDDPTLNNK

-1035 MSDNGQVVS
+1035 VSNNNDQVVS

-1082 GSDAWLTVGV
+1082 SSDVWLTVGV

-1108 EGFYY
+1108 VGFYY

-1149 VDKLPDNYNSDGVQ
+1149 VEKLPDNYNSDGVQ

-1179 RVNTQYNNGL
+1179 RVNTQYNNG
-1189 VGGKYESQYSYWT
+1189 VAGGNTFDSQYSYWT
-1202 PAPGYQ
+1202 PAPEYQ

-1217 EPQSSTL
+1217 ELQSSTL
-1224 DITTPENQDNTHNG
+1224 DITTPENQDNTHIG
-1238 GTGSATDGGLTY
+1238 GTGNATDGGLTY

-1283 GAYLRDY
+1283 GAYLPDY
-1290 YVVNSYAQALYGDIV
+1290 YVVNSYAQALFGDIV
-1305 TPAKGCKG
+1305 SPAKGCKG

-1324 LCPQTVGMRSYE
+1324 LCPKTVGMISYE
-1336 VGSNQKPKTTARRSI
+1336 VGTNQKPKTTARRSI

-1358 NGGYGAWYKVDTDIS
+1358 NGGYGAWYKVDTDIA
-1373 FVGIC
+1373 FKGIC
-1378 AQGEAFDGTVEVEVY
+1378 TQGEAFDGTVEVEVY

>member
-1 MSGPTFKKKFMT
+1 MT
-13 YFDLLKNAARRTR
+13 YFDLLKNVTRRTR

-105 DGYKVALKNGN
+105 DGYKVALTNG
-116 LYGPQIVSDNLG
+116 YGFGPRIENRVWG
-128 RNFTYH
+128 INFTYY
-134 WSTSPSSFTVESTG
+134 WSKSPSSFTVESIG
-148 GTTRLYVS
+148 GTTRLYVTAG
-156 QWWYWYNGYLSRT
+156 WATGYLSRT
-169 DTETSCSK
+169 DTETNYSRSK
-177 SKDSS
+177 NSS
-182 CDWKFYRVYEFDKP
+182 CDWKFCKVYEFDKP

-260 IVNVTFKGSEYKS
+260 IVNVTFKGSEYKP
-273 YSGTLTITND
+273 YSGTLTITNE
-283 EGISASVKLSAK
+283 EGISASVKLSAN
-295 LVNPDDILPTSHN
+295 LVNPDHILPTSHS
-308 QLKAWNVN
+308 QLKEWKVN

-334 ASACVKISSAEIP
+334 ASACVSISSAEIP

-370 DANVDYTPDGSYT
+370 DANVDYTPDGSYA

-414 AASKNFSFKSNVK
+414 AASTDASFTSNVK

-450 DKLPLIGGSSA
+450 DRLPLIGGSSA
-461 NFTHVGGVIQTVICG
+461 NFTHVGGVIKTVTCG
-476 TATSNIE
+476 TATSPSTIE
-483 SINNYSQE
+483 SINNYSGE
-491 GGGRVIVPKF
+491 DGGRVIVPKY

-507 KYAKHATS
+507 KYAKFATS

-547 DVTNNIDVVSRRS
+547 DVTNNIDIVSRRS

-661 KSGIL
+661 KSGYL

-679 PNNGNNSQ
+679 PNNGNYQNQ
-687 SAISRI
+687 NAISRI
-693 YCMAYDP
+693 YCMVYDP

-709 LNGTGYIYEG
+709 LNGTGYIYDG

-748 KFYRVHINSAISA
+748 KFYRVHINSANSA
-761 TATAVSQTGMKL
+761 TATPVSQTGMKL

-786 KNGAEYIIHTV
+786 KNGAEYILHTV

-815 YTTATKSGG
+815 YTTTSTSEA

-829 SIDLFDPFDN
+829 SLDLFDPFDN

-844 AKSGIGAIDETAQYS
+844 AKSGIGAIDETVQYS
-859 SLSIQEDGTIAVLM
+859 SLAIQEDGTIAVLM

-878 AIRHQDTDNSSYKRH
+878 AIRHQDTDNSSYQRH

-914 AVQPEPA
+914 AEQPEPA

-933 TFNSVKADDRPEI
+933 TFNSVDANDRPKI

-957 DNYNTTDKKVNTNY
+957 GNYNTTDSKVNTHY

-1004 KSLVKVGGT
+1004 KSLVKVGSN

-1035 MSDNGQVVS
+1035 SWSKDGQVVS
-1044 AKTTQ
+1044 ARTTQ

-1082 GSDAWLTVGV
+1082 GSDVWLTVGV

-1103 YPYSF
+1103 YPYTF

-1135 VSGMEHQIM
+1135 ISGMEHQIM

-1149 VDKLPDNYNSDGVQ
+1149 VDKLPDNYNSGGVQ

-1179 RVNTQYNNGL
+1179 RVNTQYNN
-1189 VGGKYESQYSYWT
+1189 VVAGGNKFDSQYSYWT
-1202 PAPGYQ
+1202 PASENPEYQ

-1217 EPQSSTL
+1217 KLLSSTL
-1224 DITTPENQDNTHNG
+1224 DITTPENQDNTHIG
-1238 GTGSATDGGLTY
+1238 GTGSATNGGLTY

-1274 NAIVRVKKN
+1274 NAIVRVKRN

-1290 YVVNSYAQALYGDIV
+1290 YVVNSYAQALFGDIV
-1305 TPAKGCKG
+1305 SPAKGCKG

-1324 LCPQTVGMRSYE
+1324 LCPKTVGMISYE
-1336 VGSNQKPKTTARRSI
+1336 VGTNQKPKTTARRSI

-1358 NGGYGAWYKVDTDIS
+1358 NGGYGAWYKVDTDIA
-1373 FVGIC
+1373 FKGIC
-1378 AQGEAFDGTVEVEVY
+1378 TQGEAFDGTVEVEVY

>member
-1 MSGPTFKKKFMT
+1 M
-13 YFDLLKNAARRTR
+13 R
-26 FLLVF
+26 
-31 LMSLIGLSAAAGT
+31 
-44 YYADLNVAVNPAD
+44 
-57 LDEGD
+57 
-62 KVVMCHVN
+62 HVN

-75 GYDGSKE
+75 GYDGSNE

-105 DGYKVALKNGN
+105 DGYKVALTNGFG
-116 LYGPQIVSDNLG
+116 YGPRIANRVWG
-128 RNFTYH
+128 FNFTYS
-134 WSTSPSSFTVESTG
+134 WSKSPSSFTVESTG
-148 GTTRLYVS
+148 GTTRLYVTAGLAT
-156 QWWYWYNGYLSRT
+156 GYLSRT
-169 DTETSCSK
+169 DKETSYSGSK
-177 SKDSS
+177 EPS
-182 CDWKFYRVYEFDKP
+182 CDWRFYKVYEFDKP

-211 PGLDASIT
+211 PGPDAPLT
-219 SALTVKGVLLN
+219 SALTVKGVLLT

-235 SVTGEGFSINRTSIS
+235 SVTGEGFSIDRTSIP

-260 IVNVTFKGSEYKS
+260 IVKVTFKGSEYKS
-273 YSGTLTITND
+273 YSGTLTITNE
-283 EGISASVKLSAK
+283 EGISASVELSAK
-295 LVNPDDILPTSHN
+295 LVNSADILPTSHS
-308 QLKAWNVN
+308 QLKEWKEN

-334 ASACVKISSAEIP
+334 ASACVSISSAEIP
-347 TITYRL
+347 AITYCL

-370 DANVDYTPDGSYT
+370 DDKVDYTPDGSYA

-414 AASKNFSFKSNVK
+414 AASTKASFTSNVK

-450 DKLPLIGGSSA
+450 DKLPLIGGSSV
-461 NFTHVGGVIQTVICG
+461 NFTHVGGVIKTVICG
-476 TATSNIE
+476 TATSTIE
-483 SINNYSQE
+483 SVNNYSQE
-491 GGGRVIVPKF
+491 GGGRVIVPKY

-507 KYAKHATS
+507 KYAKFATS

-547 DVTNNIDVVSRRS
+547 DVTNNIDIVSRRS

-599 GTVLATAIHG
+599 GTVMATAVHG
-609 FGLAGSS
+609 FGLGNDGSNPS
-616 TDPGTDVVWK
+616 NSKKDPGTDVVWK

-679 PNNGNNSQ
+679 PNNGKDYKG
-687 SAISRI
+687 AISRI

-700 DDNSWTPVA
+700 DDNSWTKVA
-709 LNGTGYIYEG
+709 LNGTEYIYEG
-719 ELLDEAQFLEVGEN
+719 ELLDEAQFLEVGKN

-743 DGDAR
+743 SGDAR
-748 KFYRVHINSAISA
+748 KFYRVHINSATSA

-773 KGGCNGDLITYKA
+773 MGGCNGDLITYKA
-786 KNGAEYIIHTV
+786 KDGAEYIIHTV
-797 PKDMVYGSDNC
+797 PKD
-808 RTSLSAY
+808 
-815 YTTATKSGG
+815 
-824 LNWTR
+824 
-829 SIDLFDPFDN
+829 I
-839 TVGGE
+839 
-844 AKSGIGAIDETAQYS
+844 S
-859 SLSIQEDGTIAVLM
+859 SLAIQEDGTIAVLM

-914 AVQPEPA
+914 AEQPEPA

-933 TFNSVKADDRPEI
+933 TFNSVDATDRPKI
-946 TISHQNYVNYP
+946 TISHNNYKTYA
-957 DNYNTTDKKVNTNY
+957 DIYNTTNSKVNTNY

-985 ANIASFDAAS
+985 ANIAHFDAAS

-1004 KSLVKVGGT
+1004 KSLVKVGSS

-1035 MSDNGQVVS
+1035 VSNNNDQVVS

-1108 EGFYY
+1108 VGFYY

-1118 TAEGNQVPLSE
+1118 TAEGNQVPLSD

-1179 RVNTQYNNGL
+1179 RVNTQYNNG
-1189 VGGKYESQYSYWT
+1189 VAGGNTFDSQYSYWT
-1202 PAPGYQ
+1202 PAPEYQ

-1217 EPQSSTL
+1217 ELQSSTL

-1283 GAYLRDY
+1283 GAYLPDY
-1290 YVVNSYAQALYGDIV
+1290 YVVNSYAQALFGDIV
-1305 TPAKGCKG
+1305 SPAKGCKG

-1324 LCPQTVGMRSYE
+1324 LCPKTVGMISYE
-1336 VGSNQKPKTTARRSI
+1336 VGTNQKPKTTARRSI
-1351 VEGGPGA
+1351 EGGPGA
-1358 NGGYGAWYKVDTDIS
+1358 NGGYGAWYKVETDIA

-1378 AQGEAFDGTVEVEVY
+1378 TQGEPFDGTVEVEVY
-1393 LVNNDITSVDQLNSK
+1393 LVNNDITSVDQLSSK
-1408 NFYIAKVTHNIV
+1408 NCYIAKVTHNIV

>member
-1 MSGPTFKKKFMT
+1 MT
-13 YFDLLKNAARRTR
+13 YFDLLKNVTRRTR

-31 LMSLIGLSAAAGT
+31 LMSLIGLSASAGT

-57 LDEGD
+57 LDAGD
-62 KVVMCHVN
+62 KVVMYHVN

-75 GYDGSKE
+75 GYDGSNEK
-82 QTTTHVKT
+82 TTTDVET
-90 SDQNEANAFVYTVKK
+90 SDQNEANAFVYTVAKK
-105 DGYKVALKNGN
+105 DYKVALTNGN
-116 LYGPQIVSDNLG
+116 GYGPQIVGHGSGFYFSHSWNE
-128 RNFTYH
+128 
-134 WSTSPSSFTVESTG
+134 SPSYFTVASTG
-148 GTTRLYVS
+148 GTTRLYVTS
-156 QWWYWYNGYLSRT
+156 GLSYGYLSRT
-169 DTETSCSK
+169 DKEISHSRWEG
-177 SKDSS
+177 SS
-182 CDWKFYRVYEFDKP
+182 CDWKFYKVYEFDKP

-219 SALTVKGVLLN
+219 SALTVKGVLLT

-235 SVTGEGFSINRTSIS
+235 SVTGDGFSIDRTSIS

-308 QLKAWNVN
+308 QLKAWKVN

-353 FGHTEY
+353 FGHTDY

-370 DANVDYTPDGSYT
+370 DANVDYTPDGSYA

-414 AASKNFSFKSNVK
+414 AASTKASFTSNVR

-461 NFTHVGGVIQTVICG
+461 NFTHVGGVIKTVICG
-476 TATSNIE
+476 TATSTIE

-491 GGGRVIVPKF
+491 GGGRVIVPKY

-507 KYAKHATS
+507 KYDKFATS

-574 QGSAEGTDCY
+574 QGSAEGDDCY

-599 GTVLATAIHG
+599 GTVMATAVHG
-609 FGLAGSS
+609 FGLGNDGNNPSSS
-616 TDPGTDVVWK
+616 TKDPGTDVVWK

-650 GNISPGNICVA
+650 GNVSPGNICVA

-666 KGKAVAALRTSKF
+666 KGKAVAALRTSHF
-679 PNNGNNSQ
+679 PNNGKNYQGKN
-687 SAISRI
+687 SRI

-700 DDNSWTPVA
+700 DDNSWTKVA
-709 LNGTGYIYEG
+709 FTGGTEYISEG
-719 ELLDEAQFLEVGEN
+719 LLLDEAQFLEVGEN
-733 DFILSVRYTK
+733 DFILSVRYGIN
-743 DGDAR
+743 GDAR
-748 KFYRVHINSAISA
+748 KFYRVHINSATSA

-786 KNGAEYIIHTV
+786 KNGAEYILHTV
-797 PKDMVYGSDNC
+797 PKDMVYENDNC

-815 YTTATKSGG
+815 YTTTSTSEA

-839 TVGGE
+839 TNGGE

-859 SLSIQEDGTIAVLM
+859 SLSVQEDGTIAVLM

-914 AVQPEPA
+914 AVQPEDQV
-921 KIDAPVITPHSA
+921 IDAPVITPHSA
-933 TFNSVKADDRPEI
+933 TFNSVEANDRPEI

-957 DNYNTTDKKVNTNY
+957 GNYNTTDSKVNTHY

-1004 KSLVKVGGT
+1004 KSLVKVGSN

-1035 MSDNGQVVS
+1035 SWSKDDQVVS
-1044 AKTTQ
+1044 ARTTQ

-1108 EGFYY
+1108 VGFYY

-1118 TAEGNQVPLSE
+1118 AAEGNQVPLSDE
-1129 KLSYTK
+1129 LSYTK

-1149 VDKLPDNYNSDGVQ
+1149 VKQVPDNYNSDGVQ

-1179 RVNTQYNNGL
+1179 RVNTQYNNG
-1189 VGGKYESQYSYWT
+1189 VAGGNKFDSQYSYWT
-1202 PAPGYQ
+1202 PAPEYN
-1208 SLIESTRGG
+1208 SLIKSTWGG
-1217 EPQSSTL
+1217 ELQSSTL
-1224 DITTPENQDNTHNG
+1224 DITKPENQDNTHIG
-1238 GTGSATDGGLTY
+1238 GTGNATDGGLTY

-1263 VVPDAKAAENL
+1263 VVPDAKTAENL

-1283 GAYLRDY
+1283 GAYLPDY
-1290 YVVNSYAQALYGDIV
+1290 YVVNSYAQALFGDIV
-1305 TPAKGCKG
+1305 SPAKGCKG

-1324 LCPQTVGMRSYE
+1324 LCPKTVGMISYE
-1336 VGSNQKPKTTARRSI
+1336 VGTNQKPKTTARRSI

-1358 NGGYGAWYKVDTDIS
+1358 NGGYGAWYKVDTDIA

-1378 AQGEAFDGTVEVEVY
+1378 TQGEAFDGTVEVEVY

-1463 VTTYTDGTKSSKKIL
+1463 VTTYTDGTKSSKKII

>member
-1 MSGPTFKKKFMT
+1 MT
-13 YFDLLKNAARRTR
+13 YFDLLKNVTRRTR

-57 LDEGD
+57 LDAGD
-62 KVVMCHVN
+62 KVVMYHVN

-75 GYDGSKE
+75 GYDGSNEK
-82 QTTTHVKT
+82 TTTDVET
-90 SDQNEANAFVYTVKK
+90 SDQNEANAFVYTVAKK
-105 DGYKVALKNGN
+105 DYKVALTNGN
-116 LYGPQIVSDNLG
+116 GYGPQIVGHGSGFYFSHSWNE
-128 RNFTYH
+128 
-134 WSTSPSSFTVESTG
+134 SPSYFTVASTG
-148 GTTRLYVS
+148 GTTRLYVTS
-156 QWWYWYNGYLSRT
+156 GLSYGYLSRT
-169 DTETSCSK
+169 DKEISHSRWEG
-177 SKDSS
+177 SS
-182 CDWKFYRVYEFDKP
+182 CDWKFYKVYEFDKP

-219 SALTVKGVLLN
+219 SALTVKGVLLT

-235 SVTGEGFSINRTSIS
+235 SVTGDGFSIDRTSIS

-308 QLKAWNVN
+308 QLKAWKVN

-353 FGHTEY
+353 FGHTDY

-370 DANVDYTPDGSYT
+370 DANVDYTPDGSYA

-414 AASKNFSFKSNVK
+414 AASTKASFTSNVR

-461 NFTHVGGVIQTVICG
+461 NFTHVGGVIKTVICG
-476 TATSNIE
+476 TATSTIE

-491 GGGRVIVPKF
+491 GGGRVIVPKY

-507 KYAKHATS
+507 KYDKFATS

-574 QGSAEGTDCY
+574 QGSAEGDDCY

-599 GTVLATAIHG
+599 GTVMATAVHG
-609 FGLAGSS
+609 FGLGNDGNNPSSS
-616 TDPGTDVVWK
+616 TKDPGTDVVWK

-650 GNISPGNICVA
+650 GNVSPGNICVA

-666 KGKAVAALRTSKF
+666 KGKAVAALRTSHF
-679 PNNGNNSQ
+679 PNNGKNYQGKN
-687 SAISRI
+687 SRI

-700 DDNSWTPVA
+700 DDNSWTKVA
-709 LNGTGYIYEG
+709 FTGGTEYISEG
-719 ELLDEAQFLEVGEN
+719 LLLDEAQFLEVGEN
-733 DFILSVRYTK
+733 DFILSVRYGIN
-743 DGDAR
+743 GDAR
-748 KFYRVHINSAISA
+748 KFYRVHINSATSA

-786 KNGAEYIIHTV
+786 KNGAEYILHTV
-797 PKDMVYGSDNC
+797 PKDMVYENDNC

-815 YTTATKSGG
+815 YTTTSTSEA

-839 TVGGE
+839 TNGGE

-859 SLSIQEDGTIAVLM
+859 SLSVQEDGTIAVLM

-914 AVQPEPA
+914 AEQPEPA

-933 TFNSVKADDRPEI
+933 TFNSVDATDRPEI
-946 TISHQNYVNYP
+946 TISHNNYKTYA
-957 DNYNTTDKKVNTNY
+957 DIYNTTNSKVNTNY

-985 ANIASFDAAS
+985 ANIAHFDAAS

-1004 KSLVKVGGT
+1004 KSLVKVGSS

-1035 MSDNGQVVS
+1035 VSNNNDQVVS

-1082 GSDAWLTVGV
+1082 GSDVWLTVGV

-1108 EGFYY
+1108 VGFYY
-1113 EYPHG
+1113 KYSFG
-1118 TAEGNQVPLSE
+1118 AAEGNQVPLSKE
-1129 KLSYTK
+1129 LSYTK

-1149 VDKLPDNYNSDGVQ
+1149 VEQVPDNYSDGGVQ

-1179 RVNTQYNNGL
+1179 RVNTQYNNG
-1189 VGGKYESQYSYWT
+1189 VAGGNTFDSQYSYWT
-1202 PAPGYQ
+1202 PAPEYQ

-1217 EPQSSTL
+1217 ELQSSTL
-1224 DITTPENQDNTHNG
+1224 DITTPENQDNTHIG
-1238 GTGSATDGGLTY
+1238 GTGNAFNGGLTY

-1283 GAYLRDY
+1283 GAYLSGY
-1290 YVVNSYAQALYGDIV
+1290 YVVNSYAQALFGDIV
-1305 TPAKGCKG
+1305 SPAKGCKG

-1324 LCPQTVGMRSYE
+1324 LCPQTVGMRNYE
-1336 VGSNQKPKTTARRSI
+1336 VGSNKKNGAHKSM
-1351 VEGGPGA
+1351 VEGGS
-1358 NGGYGAWYKVDTDIS
+1358 NGAWYKVDADIA
-1373 FVGIC
+1373 FDGIC

-1420 LNNDPDHATG
+1420 LNNDPNHATG

-1439 VAGVVYYN
+1439 VAGVVYCN
-1447 LLGAASDRP
+1447 MLGAVSDRP

-1463 VTTYTDGTKSSKKIL
+1463 VTTYTDGTKSTKKIL
-1478 K
+1478 R

>member
-1 MSGPTFKKKFMT
+1 MT
-13 YFDLLKNAARRTR
+13 YFDLLKNVTRRTR

-31 LMSLIGLSAAAGT
+31 LMSLIGLSASAGT

-211 PGLDASIT
+211 PGPDAPLT
-219 SALTVKGVLLN
+219 SALTVKGVLLT

-235 SVTGEGFSINRTSIS
+235 SVTGEGFSIDRTSIP

-260 IVNVTFKGSEYKS
+260 IVKVTFKGSEYKS
-273 YSGTLTITND
+273 YSGTLTITNE
-283 EGISASVKLSAK
+283 EGISASVELSAK
-295 LVNPDDILPTSHN
+295 LVNSADILPTSHS
-308 QLKAWNVN
+308 QLKEWKEN

-334 ASACVKISSAEIP
+334 ASACVSISSAEIP
-347 TITYRL
+347 AITYCL

-370 DANVDYTPDGSYT
+370 DDKVDYTPDGSYA

-414 AASKNFSFKSNVK
+414 AASTKASFTSNVK

-450 DKLPLIGGSSA
+450 DKLPLIGGSSV
-461 NFTHVGGVIQTVICG
+461 NFTHVGGVIKTVICG
-476 TATSNIE
+476 TATSTIE
-483 SINNYSQE
+483 SVNNYSQE
-491 GGGRVIVPKF
+491 GGGRVIVPKY

-507 KYAKHATS
+507 KYAKFATS

-599 GTVLATAIHG
+599 GTVMATAIHG
-609 FGLAGSS
+609 FGLGNDGNNPSNS
-616 TDPGTDVVWK
+616 KKDPGTDVVWK

-666 KGKAVAALRTSKF
+666 KGKAVAALRTSKY
-679 PNNGNNSQ
+679 PNNGNNYQ
-687 SAISRI
+687 GAISRI

-700 DDNSWTPVA
+700 DDNSWTKVA

-743 DGDAR
+743 KGDAR
-748 KFYRVHINSAISA
+748 KFYRVHINSATSA

-773 KGGCNGDLITYKA
+773 MSGCNGDLITYKA
-786 KNGAEYIIHTV
+786 KNGAEYILHTV
-797 PKDMVYGSDNC
+797 PKDMVYEHDNC

-815 YTTATKSGG
+815 YTTATKSGD
-824 LNWTR
+824 LKWTR

-859 SLSIQEDGTIAVLM
+859 SLSVQEDGTIAVLM

-914 AVQPEPA
+914 AEQPEPA

-933 TFNSVKADDRPEI
+933 TFNSVDATDRPEI
-946 TISHQNYVNYP
+946 TISHNNYKTYA
-957 DNYNTTDKKVNTNY
+957 DIYNTTNSKVNTNY

-985 ANIASFDAAS
+985 ANIAHFDAAS

-1004 KSLVKVGGT
+1004 KSLVKVGSS

-1035 MSDNGQVVS
+1035 VSNNNDQVVS

-1108 EGFYY
+1108 VGFYY

-1118 TAEGNQVPLSE
+1118 TAEENQVPLSE
-1129 KLSYTK
+1129 KFSYTK

-1149 VDKLPDNYNSDGVQ
+1149 VEQVPDNYNSDGVQ

-1170 YKVEAGFLT
+1170 YKVEVGFLT

-1336 VGSNQKPKTTARRSI
+1336 VGSNQKPKTTARRRI

>member
-1 MSGPTFKKKFMT
+1 MT
-13 YFDLLKNAARRTR
+13 YFDLLKNAARRAR

-75 GYDGSKE
+75 GYDGSNEK
-82 QTTTHVKT
+82 TTTHVKT
-90 SDQNEANAFVYTVKK
+90 SDQNEANAFVYTVTKN
-105 DGYKVALKNGN
+105 GYKVALTNGYG
-116 LYGPQIVSDNLG
+116 YGPQIANRVWG
-128 RNFTYH
+128 FNFTYS
-134 WSTSPSSFTVESTG
+134 WSKSPSSFTVESIG
-148 GTTRLYVS
+148 GTTRLYVTAGLAT
-156 QWWYWYNGYLSRT
+156 GYLSRT
-169 DTETSCSK
+169 DTETNYSGSK
-177 SKDSS
+177 NSS
-182 CDWKFYRVYEFDKP
+182 CDWRFYRVYEFDKP

-211 PGLDASIT
+211 PGLDAPIT

-260 IVNVTFKGSEYKS
+260 IVNVTFKGSEYKP

-316 TGAQEVGY
+316 NGAQEVGY

-334 ASACVKISSAEIP
+334 ASACVSISSAEIP
-347 TITYRL
+347 AITYRL

-370 DANVDYTPDGSYT
+370 DANVDYTPDGSYA

-401 CGAIFLGFTHDVP
+401 CGAIFLGFTHEVP
-414 AASKNFSFKSNVK
+414 AASRNVSIKSNVK

-461 NFTHVGGVIQTVICG
+461 NFTHVGGVIQTVMCG
-476 TATSNIE
+476 TATSDIK

-507 KYAKHATS
+507 KYANFATS

-584 NWKGYGDAAVASFPN
+584 NWKGYGDAAVAAFPN

-693 YCMAYDP
+693 YCMVYNP

-748 KFYRVHINSAISA
+748 KFYRVHINSATSA

-899 GQYYMNLRIGDLIPN
+899 GQYYMNLRIGDLVPN
-914 AVQPEPA
+914 AEQPEPA

-946 TISHQNYVNYP
+946 TISHNNYKTYA
-957 DNYNTTDKKVNTNY
+957 DIYNTTDSKVNTHY

-985 ANIASFDAAS
+985 ANIAHFDAAS

-1004 KSLVKVGGT
+1004 KSLVKVGSS

-1035 MSDNGQVVS
+1035 VSNNNDQVVS

-1082 GSDAWLTVGV
+1082 GSDVWLTVGV

-1108 EGFYY
+1108 VGFYY

-1135 VSGMEHQIM
+1135 ISGMEHQIM

-1189 VGGKYESQYSYWT
+1189 VGGKYDSQYSYWT
-1202 PAPGYQ
+1202 PAPEYQ
-1208 SLIESTRGG
+1208 SLIEKTWGG

-1336 VGSNQKPKTTARRSI
+1336 VGSNQKPKTTARRRI

>member
-1 MSGPTFKKKFMT
+1 MT
-13 YFDLLKNAARRTR
+13 YFDLLKNAARRAR

-31 LMSLIGLSAAAGT
+31 LMSLIGFSAAAGT

-62 KVVMCHVN
+62 MVVMCHVN

-90 SDQNEANAFVYTVKK
+90 SDQTEAKAFVY
-105 DGYKVALKNGN
+105 KVAKKGYTVALTNGN
-116 LYGPQIVSDNLG
+116 GYGPQIVGHGSG
-128 RNFTYH
+128 FYFSH
-134 WSTSPSSFTVESTG
+134 SWSESPSYFTVESTG
-148 GTTRLYVS
+148 GTTRLYVTS
-156 QWWYWYNGYLSRT
+156 GLSYGYLSRT
-169 DTETSCSK
+169 DKEISHSRWGN
-177 SKDSS
+177 SS
-182 CDWKFYRVYEFDKP
+182 CDWRFYKVYEFDKP

-219 SALTVKGVLLN
+219 SALTVKGVLLT

-235 SVTGEGFSINRTSIS
+235 SVTGEGFSIDRTSTP

-260 IVNVTFKGSEYKS
+260 IVNVTFKGSEYKP

-295 LVNPDDILPTSHN
+295 LVNPDHILPTSHN

-334 ASACVKISSAEIP
+334 ASACVSISSAEIP

-353 FGHTEY
+353 FGHTGY

-370 DANVDYTPDGSYT
+370 DANVDYTPDGSYA

-414 AASKNFSFKSNVK
+414 AASTDASFTSNVK

-461 NFTHVGGVIQTVICG
+461 NFTHVGGVIKTVTCG
-476 TATSNIE
+476 ATSTIE
-483 SINNYSQE
+483 SINNYSGE
-491 GGGRVIVPKF
+491 DGGRVIVPKY

-507 KYAKHATS
+507 KYAKFATS

-599 GTVLATAIHG
+599 GTVMATAIHG
-609 FGLAGSS
+609 FGLGNDGNNPSNS
-616 TDPGTDVVWK
+616 KKDPGTDVVWK

-666 KGKAVAALRTSKF
+666 KGKAVAALRTSKY
-679 PNNGNNSQ
+679 PNNGNNYQ
-687 SAISRI
+687 GAISRI

-700 DDNSWTPVA
+700 DDNSWTKVA
-709 LNGTGYIYEG
+709 FDGTEYISEG

-743 DGDAR
+743 KGDAR
-748 KFYRVHINSAISA
+748 KFYRVHINSSTSA
-761 TATAVSQTGMKL
+761 SATAVSQTGMKL
-773 KGGCNGDLITYKA
+773 MSGCNGDLITYKA
-786 KNGAEYIIHTV
+786 KDGAEYILHTV
-797 PKDMVYGSDNC
+797 PKDMVYENDNC

-815 YTTATKSGG
+815 YTTATTSGD
-824 LNWTR
+824 LKWTR

-859 SLSIQEDGTIAVLM
+859 SLSVQEDGTIAVLM

-1108 EGFYY
+1108 VGFYY

-1263 VVPDAKAAENL
+1263 VVPDAKVAENL

-1336 VGSNQKPKTTARRSI
+1336 VGSNQKPKTTARRRI
-1351 VEGGPGA
+1351 VEGGA
-1358 NGGYGAWYKVDTDIS
+1358 NGAWYKVDTDIA
-1373 FVGIC
+1373 FKGIC
-1378 AQGEAFDGTVEVEVY
+1378 AKGEAFDGTVEVY

>member
-1 MSGPTFKKKFMT
+1 MT
-13 YFDLLKNAARRTR
+13 YFDLLKNAARRAR

-75 GYDGSKE
+75 GYDGSNEK
-82 QTTTHVKT
+82 TTTYVKT
-90 SDQNEANAFVYTVKK
+90 SDQNEANAFVYTVTKN
-105 DGYKVALKNGN
+105 GYKVALTNGYG
-116 LYGPQIVSDNLG
+116 YGPQIANRVWG
-128 RNFTYH
+128 FNFTYS
-134 WSTSPSSFTVESTG
+134 WSKSPSSFTVESIG
-148 GTTRLYVS
+148 GTTRLYVTAGLAT
-156 QWWYWYNGYLSRT
+156 GYLSRT
-169 DTETSCSK
+169 ATETNYSGSK
-177 SKDSS
+177 NSS
-182 CDWKFYRVYEFDKP
+182 CDWRFYKVYEFDKP

-219 SALTVKGVLLN
+219 SALTVKGVLLT

-235 SVTGEGFSINRTSIS
+235 SVTGEGFSIDRTSIS

-255 SDNGA
+255 NDNGA
-260 IVNVTFKGSEYKS
+260 IVNVTFKGSEYRS

-283 EGISASVKLSAK
+283 EGISASVKLSAE
-295 LVNPDDILPTSHN
+295 LVNPDHILPTSHN

-370 DANVDYTPDGSYT
+370 DANVDYTPDGSYA

-414 AASKNFSFKSNVK
+414 AASRNVSIKSNVK
-427 LEAGEYVIYLVANT
+427 LEAGDYVIYLVANT

-450 DKLPLIGGSSA
+450 DKLPLIGGSSD

-476 TATSNIE
+476 TATSDIK

-584 NWKGYGDAAVASFPN
+584 NWKGYGDAAVAAFPN

-693 YCMAYDP
+693 YCMVYNP

-748 KFYRVHINSAISA
+748 KFYRVHINSATSA

-786 KNGAEYIIHTV
+786 KDGAEYILHTV

-815 YTTATKSGG
+815 YTTTSTSRA

-829 SIDLFDPFDN
+829 SLDLFDPFDN

-899 GQYYMNLRIGDLIPN
+899 GQYYMNLRIGDLVPN
-914 AVQPEPA
+914 AEQPEPA

-946 TISHQNYVNYP
+946 TISHNNYKTYA
-957 DNYNTTDKKVNTNY
+957 DIYNTTDSKVNTHY

-985 ANIASFDAAS
+985 ANIAHFDAAS

-1004 KSLVKVGGT
+1004 KSLVKVGSS

-1035 MSDNGQVVS
+1035 VSNNNDQVVS

-1082 GSDAWLTVGV
+1082 GSDVWLTVGV

-1108 EGFYY
+1108 VGFYY

-1135 VSGMEHQIM
+1135 ISGMEHQIM

-1179 RVNTQYNNGL
+1179 CVNTQYNNGL
-1189 VGGKYESQYSYWT
+1189 VGGKYDSQYSYWT
-1202 PAPGYQ
+1202 PAPEYQ
-1208 SLIESTRGG
+1208 SLIEKTWGG

-1283 GAYLRDY
+1283 GAYLPDY
-1290 YVVNSYAQALYGDIV
+1290 YVVNSYAQALFGDIV

-1336 VGSNQKPKTTARRSI
+1336 VGTNQKPKTTARRRI
-1351 VEGGPGA
+1351 EGGPGA
-1358 NGGYGAWYKVDTDIS
+1358 NGGYGAWYKVDTDIA

-1408 NFYIAKVTHNIV
+1408 NCYIAKVTHNIV
-1420 LNNDPDHATG
+1420 LSNDPDHATG

>member
-1 MSGPTFKKKFMT
+1 MT
-13 YFDLLKNAARRTR
+13 YFDLLKNATRRTR

-57 LDEGD
+57 LDAGD
-62 KVVMCHVN
+62 MVVMCHVN

-90 SDQNEANAFVYTVKK
+90 SDQNEANAFVYTVTKN
-105 DGYKVALKNGN
+105 GYKVALTNG
-116 LYGPQIVSDNLG
+116 YGFGPRIANRVWG
-128 RNFTYH
+128 FNFTYS
-134 WSTSPSSFTVESTG
+134 WSKSPSSFTVESIG
-148 GTTRLYVS
+148 GTTRLYVTAGLAT
-156 QWWYWYNGYLSRT
+156 GYLSRT
-169 DTETSCSK
+169 DTETNYSGSK
-177 SKDSS
+177 NSS
-182 CDWKFYRVYEFDKP
+182 CDWRFYRVYEFDKP

-211 PGLDASIT
+211 PGLDAPIT

-235 SVTGEGFSINRTSIS
+235 SVTGDGFSIDRTSIS

-255 SDNGA
+255 NDNGA
-260 IVNVTFKGSEYKS
+260 IVKVTFKGSEYKS

-283 EGISASVKLSAK
+283 EGISASVELSAK
-295 LVNPDDILPTSHN
+295 LVKPGDILPTSHN
-308 QLKAWNVN
+308 QLKEWNVN

-334 ASACVKISSAEIP
+334 ASACVSISSAEIP
-347 TITYRL
+347 TIIYSL

-370 DANVDYTPDGSYT
+370 DANVDYTPDGSYA

-414 AASKNFSFKSNVK
+414 AASTKASFTSNVR
-427 LEAGEYVIYLVANT
+427 LEAGKYVIYLVANT

-461 NFTHVGGVIQTVICG
+461 NFTHVGGEIQTVICG
-476 TATSNIE
+476 TATSAIE
-483 SINNYSQE
+483 PINNYSQD
-491 GGGRVIVPKF
+491 GGGRVFVPKF

-507 KYAKHATS
+507 KYNKHATS

-547 DVTNNIDVVSRRS
+547 DVTNNIDIVSRRS

-574 QGSAEGTDCY
+574 QGSAEGDDCY

-599 GTVLATAIHG
+599 GTVMATAIHG
-609 FGLAGSS
+609 FGLGNDGNNPPSS
-616 TDPGTDVVWK
+616 TKDPGTDVVWK

-666 KGKAVAALRTSKF
+666 KGKAVAALRTSKY
-679 PNNGNNSQ
+679 PNNGNNYQ
-687 SAISRI
+687 GAISRI

-709 LNGTGYIYEG
+709 LNGAGYIYED

-743 DGDAR
+743 KGDAR
-748 KFYRVHINSAISA
+748 KFYRVHINSATSA
-761 TATAVSQTGMKL
+761 TAAAVSQTGMKL
-773 KGGCNGDLITYKA
+773 MSGCNGDLITYKA
-786 KNGAEYIIHTV
+786 KNGAEYILHTV
-797 PKDMVYGSDNC
+797 PKDMVYEHDNC

-815 YTTATKSGG
+815 YTTATTSGD
-824 LNWTR
+824 LKWTR

-859 SLSIQEDGTIAVLM
+859 SLSVQEDGTIAVLM

-899 GQYYMNLRIGDLIPN
+899 GQYYMNLRIGDLIPG
-914 AVQPEPA
+914 AEQPEDQV
-921 KIDAPVITPHSA
+921 IDAPVITPHSA
-933 TFNSVKADDRPEI
+933 TFNSVEANDRPKI

-957 DNYNTTDKKVNTNY
+957 GNYNTTDSKVNTHY

-1004 KSLVKVGGT
+1004 KSLVKVGSN

-1035 MSDNGQVVS
+1035 SWSKDDQVVS
-1044 AKTTQ
+1044 ARTTQ

-1082 GSDAWLTVGV
+1082 GSDVWLTVGV

-1108 EGFYY
+1108 VGFYY
-1113 EYPHG
+1113 KYSFG
-1118 TAEGNQVPLSE
+1118 AAEENQVPLSKE
-1129 KLSYTK
+1129 LSYTK

-1149 VDKLPDNYNSDGVQ
+1149 VEQVSDNYSDGGVQ

-1179 RVNTQYNNGL
+1179 RVNTQYNNG
-1189 VGGKYESQYSYWT
+1189 VAGGNTFDSQYSYWT
-1202 PAPGYQ
+1202 PAPEYQ

-1217 EPQSSTL
+1217 ELQSSTL
-1224 DITTPENQDNTHNG
+1224 DITTPENQDNTHIG
-1238 GTGSATDGGLTY
+1238 GTGNAFNGGLTY

-1283 GAYLRDY
+1283 GAYLSDY

-1305 TPAKGCKG
+1305 SPAKGCKG
-1313 VLRWYGFSDGV
+1313 VLSWYGFSDGV
-1324 LCPQTVGMRSYE
+1324 LCPKTVGMRSYK
-1336 VGSNQKPKTTARRSI
+1336 VGTNQKPKTTARRSI
-1351 VEGGPGA
+1351 EGGPGA

-1378 AQGEAFDGTVEVEVY
+1378 TQGEPFDGTVEVEVY

-1463 VTTYTDGTKSSKKIL
+1463 VTTYTDGTKSSKKII

>member
-1 MSGPTFKKKFMT
+1 MT
-13 YFDLLKNAARRTR
+13 YFDLLKNVTRRTR

-31 LMSLIGLSAAAGT
+31 LMSLIGLSASAGT

-57 LDEGD
+57 LDAGD
-62 KVVMCHVN
+62 KVVMYHVN

-75 GYDGSKE
+75 GYDGSNEK
-82 QTTTHVKT
+82 TTTDVET
-90 SDQNEANAFVYTVKK
+90 SDQNEANAFVYTVAKK
-105 DGYKVALKNGN
+105 DYKVALTNGN
-116 LYGPQIVSDNLG
+116 GYGPQIVGHGSGFYFSHSWNE
-128 RNFTYH
+128 
-134 WSTSPSSFTVESTG
+134 SPSYFTVASTG
-148 GTTRLYVS
+148 GTTRLYVTS
-156 QWWYWYNGYLSRT
+156 GLSYGYLSRT
-169 DTETSCSK
+169 DKEISHSRWEG
-177 SKDSS
+177 SS
-182 CDWKFYRVYEFDKP
+182 CDWKFYKVYEFDKP

-219 SALTVKGVLLN
+219 SALTVKGVLLT

-235 SVTGEGFSINRTSIS
+235 SVTGDGFSIDRTSIS

-308 QLKAWNVN
+308 QLKAWKVN

-353 FGHTEY
+353 FGHTDY

-370 DANVDYTPDGSYT
+370 DANVDYTPDGSYA

-414 AASKNFSFKSNVK
+414 AASTKASFTSNVR

-461 NFTHVGGVIQTVICG
+461 NFTHVGGVIKTVICG
-476 TATSNIE
+476 TATSTIE

-491 GGGRVIVPKF
+491 GGGRVIVPKY

-507 KYAKHATS
+507 KYDKFATS

-574 QGSAEGTDCY
+574 QGSAEGDDCY

-599 GTVLATAIHG
+599 GTVMATAVHG
-609 FGLAGSS
+609 FGLGNDGNNPSSS
-616 TDPGTDVVWK
+616 TKDPGTDVVWK

-650 GNISPGNICVA
+650 GNVSPGNICVA

-666 KGKAVAALRTSKF
+666 KGKAVAALRTSHF
-679 PNNGNNSQ
+679 PNNGKNYQGKN
-687 SAISRI
+687 SRI

-700 DDNSWTPVA
+700 DDNSWTKVA
-709 LNGTGYIYEG
+709 FTGGTEYISEG
-719 ELLDEAQFLEVGEN
+719 LLLDEAQFLEVGEN
-733 DFILSVRYTK
+733 DFILSVRYGIN
-743 DGDAR
+743 GDAR
-748 KFYRVHINSAISA
+748 KFYRVHINSATSA

-786 KNGAEYIIHTV
+786 KNGAEYILHTV
-797 PKDMVYGSDNC
+797 PKDMVYENDNC

-815 YTTATKSGG
+815 YTTTSTSEA

-839 TVGGE
+839 TNGGE

-859 SLSIQEDGTIAVLM
+859 SLSVQEDGTIAVLM

-914 AVQPEPA
+914 AVQPEDQV
-921 KIDAPVITPHSA
+921 IDAPVITPHSA
-933 TFNSVKADDRPEI
+933 TFNSVEANDRPEI

-957 DNYNTTDKKVNTNY
+957 GNYNTTDSKVNTHY

-1004 KSLVKVGGT
+1004 KSLVKVGSN

-1035 MSDNGQVVS
+1035 SWSKDDQVVS
-1044 AKTTQ
+1044 ARTTQ

-1108 EGFYY
+1108 VGFYY

-1118 TAEGNQVPLSE
+1118 AAEGNQVPLSDE
-1129 KLSYTK
+1129 LSYTK

-1149 VDKLPDNYNSDGVQ
+1149 VKQVPDNYNSDGVQ

-1179 RVNTQYNNGL
+1179 RVNTQYNNG
-1189 VGGKYESQYSYWT
+1189 VAGGNKFDSQYSYWT
-1202 PAPGYQ
+1202 PAPEYN
-1208 SLIESTRGG
+1208 SLIKSTWGG
-1217 EPQSSTL
+1217 ELQSSTL
-1224 DITTPENQDNTHNG
+1224 DITTPENQDNTHIG
-1238 GTGSATDGGLTY
+1238 GTGNATDGGLTY

-1263 VVPDAKAAENL
+1263 VVPDAKTAENL

-1283 GAYLRDY
+1283 GAYLPDY
-1290 YVVNSYAQALYGDIV
+1290 YVVNSYAQALFGDIV
-1305 TPAKGCKG
+1305 SPAKGCKG

-1324 LCPQTVGMRSYE
+1324 LCPKTVGMISYE
-1336 VGSNQKPKTTARRSI
+1336 VGTNQKPKTTARRSI

-1358 NGGYGAWYKVDTDIS
+1358 NGGYGAWYKVDTDIA

-1378 AQGEAFDGTVEVEVY
+1378 TQGEAFDGTVEVEVY

-1463 VTTYTDGTKSSKKIL
+1463 VPTYTDGTKSSKKII

>member
-1 MSGPTFKKKFMT
+1 MT
-13 YFDLLKNAARRTR
+13 YFDLLKNATRRTR

-62 KVVMCHVN
+62 MVVMCHVN

-75 GYDGSKE
+75 GYDGSNE

-105 DGYKVALKNGN
+105 DGYKVALTNGFG
-116 LYGPQIVSDNLG
+116 YGPRIANRVWG
-128 RNFTYH
+128 FNFTYS
-134 WSTSPSSFTVESTG
+134 WSKSPSSFTVESTG
-148 GTTRLYVS
+148 GTTRLYVTAGLAT
-156 QWWYWYNGYLSRT
+156 GYLSRT
-169 DTETSCSK
+169 DKETSYSGSK
-177 SKDSS
+177 NSS

-211 PGLDASIT
+211 PGLNTSLT
-219 SALTVKGVLLN
+219 SALTVKGVLLT

-235 SVTGEGFSINRTSIS
+235 SVTGEGFSIDRTSIS

-260 IVNVTFKGSEYKS
+260 IVNVTFKGSKYKF
-273 YSGTLTITND
+273 YSGTLTITNE

-334 ASACVKISSAEIP
+334 ASACVSISSAEIP
-347 TITYRL
+347 AITYRL
-353 FGHTEY
+353 FGNTEY
-359 LNAVGVYARKR
+359 LSAVGVYARKR
-370 DANVDYTPDGSYT
+370 DTNVDYTPDGSYA

-414 AASKNFSFKSNVK
+414 AAGKNASFTSNVK

-461 NFTHVGGVIQTVICG
+461 NFTHVGGVIKTVICG
-476 TATSNIE
+476 TTTATIE
-483 SINNYSQE
+483 SVNNYSQE

-507 KYAKHATS
+507 KYGQFATS

-560 IDNGKTWSDYLVIF
+560 VDNGKTWSDYVVIF

-599 GTVLATAIHG
+599 GTVMATAIHG
-609 FGLAGSS
+609 FGLGNDGNNPSNS
-616 TDPGTDVVWK
+616 KKDPGSDVVWK
-626 VSRDNGKTWS
+626 VSRNNGKTWS
-636 YEYTLSRDLYGGMR
+636 SEYTLGRDLYGGMR
-650 GNISPGNICVA
+650 GNISPGNLCVA
-661 KSGIL
+661 KSGFL
-666 KGKAVAALRTSKF
+666 KGKAVAALRTTKY
-679 PNNGNNSQ
+679 PNNGYSYQ

-693 YCMAYDP
+693 YCVAYDP
-700 DDNSWTPVA
+700 DNNSWTKVA
-709 LNGTGYIYEG
+709 LNGTEYISDG
-719 ELLDEAQFLEVGEN
+719 ELLDEAQFLEMGEN

-748 KFYRVHINSAISA
+748 KFYRVHINSATSA
-761 TATAVSQTGMKL
+761 TATAISQTGMKL

-786 KNGAEYIIHTV
+786 KNGAEYILHTV
-797 PKDMVYGSDNC
+797 PKDMVYTNDNC

-815 YTTATKSGG
+815 YTTASTSGN

-859 SLSIQEDGTIAVLM
+859 SLAIQEDGTIGVLL

-878 AIRHQDTDNSSYKRH
+878 AIRHKDTDNSSYKHH

-899 GQYYMNLRIGDLIPN
+899 GQYYINLRIGDLIPN
-914 AVQPEPA
+914 AEQPEPV
-921 KIDAPVITPHSA
+921 KIDAPAISPNSA
-933 TFNSVKADDRPEI
+933 TFNSVDATDRPEI
-946 TISHQNYVNYP
+946 TISHNNYETYAGT
-957 DNYNTTDKKVNTNY
+957 YNTTDSKVNTNY
-971 EVEYYDAQGKLVAR
+971 EVEYFDAEGKLVAR

-1004 KSLVKVGGT
+1004 KSLVKVGTT

-1035 MSDNGQVVS
+1035 VWNNDDQVVS
-1044 AKTTQ
+1044 AKATQ

-1076 TEGNSV
+1076 TQGNSV
-1082 GSDAWLTVGV
+1082 GSDVWLTVGL

-1108 EGFYY
+1108 VGFYY
-1113 EYPHG
+1113 NYSSG
-1118 TAEGNQVPLSE
+1118 AAEENQVPLSE

-1135 VSGMEHQIM
+1135 VSGMEHQIT

-1149 VDKLPDNYNSDGVQ
+1149 VEKLPDNYNSDGVQ

-1179 RVNTQYNNGL
+1179 RVNTQYNNG
-1189 VGGKYESQYSYWT
+1189 VAGGNTFDSQYSYWT
-1202 PAPGYQ
+1202 PAPEYQ

-1217 EPQSSTL
+1217 ELQSSTL
-1224 DITTPENQDNTHNG
+1224 DITTPETQDNTHIG
-1238 GTGSATDGGLTY
+1238 GTGSATNGGLTY

-1283 GAYLRDY
+1283 GAYLPDY
-1290 YVVNSYAQALYGDIV
+1290 YVVNSYAQALFGDIV
-1305 TPAKGCKG
+1305 SPAKGCKG

-1324 LCPQTVGMRSYE
+1324 LCPKTVGMRSYE
-1336 VGSNQKPKTTARRSI
+1336 VGTNQKPKTTGRRSI

-1358 NGGYGAWYKVDTDIS
+1358 NGGYGAWYKVDTDIA

-1378 AQGEAFDGTVEVEVY
+1378 KKAEAFDGTVEVEVY

-1420 LNNDPDHATG
+1420 LNNDPNHATG

-1439 VAGVVYYN
+1439 VAGVVYCN
-1447 LLGAASDRP
+1447 MLGAVSDRP

-1463 VTTYTDGTKSSKKIL
+1463 VTTYTDGTKSTKKIL
-1478 K
+1478 R

>member
-1 MSGPTFKKKFMT
+1 MT
-13 YFDLLKNAARRTR
+13 YFDLLKNAARRAR

-75 GYDGSKE
+75 GYDGSNEK
-82 QTTTHVKT
+82 TTTHVKT
-90 SDQNEANAFVYTVKK
+90 SDQNEANAFVYTVTKN
-105 DGYKVALKNGN
+105 GYKVALTNGYG
-116 LYGPQIVSDNLG
+116 YGPQIANRVWG
-128 RNFTYH
+128 FNFTYS
-134 WSTSPSSFTVESTG
+134 WSKSPSSFTVESIG
-148 GTTRLYVS
+148 GTTRLYVTAGLAT
-156 QWWYWYNGYLSRT
+156 GYLSRT
-169 DTETSCSK
+169 DTETNYSGSK
-177 SKDSS
+177 NSS
-182 CDWKFYRVYEFDKP
+182 CDWRFYKVYEFDKP

-211 PGLDASIT
+211 PGPDASIT
-219 SALTVKGVLLN
+219 SALTVKGVLLT

-235 SVTGEGFSINRTSIS
+235 SVTGEGFSIDRTSIS

-273 YSGTLTITND
+273 YSGTLTITNED
-283 EGISASVKLSAK
+283 GISASVKLSAK
-295 LVNPDDILPTSHN
+295 LVNPDHILPTSHS

-370 DANVDYTPDGSYT
+370 DANVDYTPDGSYA

-414 AASKNFSFKSNVK
+414 AASRNVSIKSNVK

-450 DKLPLIGGSSA
+450 DKLPLIGGSSD

-476 TATSNIE
+476 TATSDIK

-574 QGSAEGTDCY
+574 QGSAEGDDCY

-599 GTVLATAIHG
+599 GTVMATAIHG
-609 FGLAGSS
+609 FGLGNDGNNPSNS
-616 TDPGTDVVWK
+616 KKDPGTDVVWK

-666 KGKAVAALRTSKF
+666 KGKAVAALRTSKY
-679 PNNGNNSQ
+679 PNNGNNYQ
-687 SAISRI
+687 GAISRI

-700 DDNSWTPVA
+700 DANSWTKVA
-709 LNGTGYIYEG
+709 FDGTEEYIYEG

-733 DFILSVRYTK
+733 DFILSVRYGK
-743 DGDAR
+743 KGDAR
-748 KFYRVHINSAISA
+748 KFYRVHINSATSA
-761 TATAVSQTGMKL
+761 KATAVSQTGMKL
-773 KGGCNGDLITYKA
+773 MSGCNGDLITYKA
-786 KNGAEYIIHTV
+786 KNGAEYILHTV
-797 PKDMVYGSDNC
+797 PKDMVYENDNC

-815 YTTATKSGG
+815 YTTTSTSEA

-839 TVGGE
+839 TNGGE

-859 SLSIQEDGTIAVLM
+859 SLSVQEDGTIAVLM

-1035 MSDNGQVVS
+1035 SWSKDDQVVS

-1082 GSDAWLTVGV
+1082 GSDVWLTVGV

-1108 EGFYY
+1108 VGFYY

-1135 VSGMEHQIM
+1135 ISGMEHQIM

-1336 VGSNQKPKTTARRSI
+1336 VGSNQKPKTTARRRI

>member
-1 MSGPTFKKKFMT
+1 MS
-13 YFDLLKNAARRTR
+13 YFNQFKNATRRTR

-44 YYADLNVAVNPAD
+44 YYVDLNVAVNPAD

-62 KVVMCHVN
+62 MVVMCHVN

-105 DGYKVALKNGN
+105 DGYKVALTNGYG
-116 LYGPQIVSDNLG
+116 YGPRIENRVWG
-128 RNFTYH
+128 FNFTYS
-134 WSTSPSSFTVESTG
+134 WSKSPSSFTVESIG
-148 GTTRLYVS
+148 GTTRLYVTAG
-156 QWWYWYNGYLSRT
+156 WATGYLSRT
-169 DTETSCSK
+169 DTETNYSGSK
-177 SKDSS
+177 NSS
-182 CDWKFYRVYEFDKP
+182 CDWKFCKVYEFDKP

-211 PGLDASIT
+211 PGLDAPIT
-219 SALTVKGVLLN
+219 SALTVKGVLLT

-255 SDNGA
+255 GDNGA
-260 IVNVTFKGSEYKS
+260 IVNVTFKGSEYKP
-273 YSGTLTITND
+273 YSGTLTITNE
-283 EGISASVKLSAK
+283 EGISASVKLSAN

-347 TITYRL
+347 AITYRL

-370 DANVDYTPDGSYT
+370 DANVDYTPDGSYA

-414 AASKNFSFKSNVK
+414 AASTNASFTSNVR

-450 DKLPLIGGSSA
+450 DKLPLIGGSSV
-461 NFTHVGGVIQTVICG
+461 NFTHVGGVIKTVICG
-476 TATSNIE
+476 TATSTIE

-491 GGGRVIVPKF
+491 GGGRVIVPKY

-507 KYAKHATS
+507 KYAKFATS

-574 QGSAEGTDCY
+574 QGSAEGDDCY

-599 GTVLATAIHG
+599 GTVMATAIHG
-609 FGLAGSS
+609 FGLGNDGNNPSNS
-616 TDPGTDVVWK
+616 KKDPGTDVVWK

-679 PNNGNNSQ
+679 PNNGKDYKG
-687 SAISRI
+687 AISRI

-700 DDNSWTPVA
+700 DDNSWTKVA
-709 LNGTGYIYEG
+709 LNVTEYIYEG

-743 DGDAR
+743 SGDAR
-748 KFYRVHINSAISA
+748 KFYRVHINSATSA
-761 TATAVSQTGMKL
+761 TATAVSQTGMML
-773 KGGCNGDLITYKA
+773 MGGCNGDLITYKA
-786 KNGAEYIIHTV
+786 KDGAEYIIHTV
-797 PKDMVYGSDNC
+797 PKDMVYKNDNC

-815 YTTATKSGG
+815 YTTATTSGD
-824 LNWTR
+824 LKWTR

-859 SLSIQEDGTIAVLM
+859 SLSVQEDGTIAVLM

-914 AVQPEPA
+914 AEQPVPV

-933 TFNSVKADDRPEI
+933 TFNSVDATDRPEI
-946 TISHQNYVNYP
+946 TISHNNYETYA
-957 DNYNTTDKKVNTNY
+957 DIYNTTDNKVNTNY

-985 ANIASFDAAS
+985 ANIAHFDAAS

-1004 KSLVKVGGT
+1004 KSLVKVGSS

-1035 MSDNGQVVS
+1035 VSNNNDQVVS

-1082 GSDAWLTVGV
+1082 GSDVWLTVGV

-1103 YPYSF
+1103 YPYTF

-1118 TAEGNQVPLSE
+1118 TAEGNQVPLSK
-1129 KLSYTK
+1129 KLPYTK

-1149 VDKLPDNYNSDGVQ
+1149 VKQVPDNYNSDGVQ

-1179 RVNTQYNNGL
+1179 RVNTQYNNG
-1189 VGGKYESQYSYWT
+1189 VAGGNTFDSQYSYWT
-1202 PAPGYQ
+1202 PAPEYQ
-1208 SLIESTRGG
+1208 SLIESTRSG
-1217 EPQSSTL
+1217 ELQSSTL
-1224 DITTPENQDNTHNG
+1224 DITTPENQDNTHTG
-1238 GTGSATDGGLTY
+1238 GTGSATNGGLTY

-1283 GAYLRDY
+1283 GAYLPDY

-1324 LCPQTVGMRSYE
+1324 LCPKTVGMISYE
-1336 VGSNQKPKTTARRSI
+1336 VGTNQKPKTTARRRI
-1351 VEGGPGA
+1351 KGGPGA
-1358 NGGYGAWYKVDTDIS
+1358 NGGYGAWYKVNTDIA
-1373 FVGIC
+1373 FEGIC
-1378 AQGEAFDGTVEVEVY
+1378 TQGEPFDGTVEVEVY

-1463 VTTYTDGTKSSKKIL
+1463 VTTYTDGTKSSKKII

>member
-1 MSGPTFKKKFMT
+1 MT
-13 YFDLLKNAARRTR
+13 YFDLLKNAARRAR

-62 KVVMCHVN
+62 MVVMCHVN

-75 GYDGSKE
+75 GYDGSNEK
-82 QTTTHVKT
+82 TTTHVKT
-90 SDQNEANAFVYTVKK
+90 SDQTEAKAFVY
-105 DGYKVALKNGN
+105 KVAKKGYTVALTNGN
-116 LYGPQIVSDNLG
+116 GYGPQIANRVWG
-128 RNFTYH
+128 FNFTYS
-134 WSTSPSSFTVESTG
+134 WSKSPSSFTVESIG
-148 GTTRLYVS
+148 GTTRLYVTAGLAT
-156 QWWYWYNGYLSRT
+156 GYLSRT
-169 DTETSCSK
+169 DTETNYSGSK
-177 SKDSS
+177 NSS
-182 CDWKFYRVYEFDKP
+182 CDWKFYKVYEFDKP

-235 SVTGEGFSINRTSIS
+235 SVTGEGFSIDRTSIS

-273 YSGTLTITND
+273 YSGTLTITNE

-353 FGHTEY
+353 FGYTEY

-370 DANVDYTPDGSYT
+370 DANVDYTPDGSYA

-414 AASKNFSFKSNVK
+414 AASRNVSIKSNVK

-476 TATSNIE
+476 TATSTIE
-483 SINNYSQE
+483 SVNNYSQE
-491 GGGRVIVPKF
+491 GGGRVIVPKY

-507 KYAKHATS
+507 KYAQFATS

-574 QGSAEGTDCY
+574 QGSAEGDDCY

-599 GTVLATAIHG
+599 GTVMATAIHG
-609 FGLAGSS
+609 FGLGNDGNNPSNS
-616 TDPGTDVVWK
+616 KKDPGTDVVWK

-666 KGKAVAALRTSKF
+666 KGKAVAALRTSKY
-679 PNNGNNSQ
+679 PNNGNNYQ
-687 SAISRI
+687 GAISRI

-700 DDNSWTPVA
+700 DDNSWTKVA

-743 DGDAR
+743 KGDAR
-748 KFYRVHINSAISA
+748 KFYRVHINSATSA

-773 KGGCNGDLITYKA
+773 MSGCNGDLITYKA
-786 KNGAEYIIHTV
+786 KNGAEYILHTV
-797 PKDMVYGSDNC
+797 PKDMVYEHDNC

-815 YTTATKSGG
+815 YTTATKSGD
-824 LNWTR
+824 LKWTR

-859 SLSIQEDGTIAVLM
+859 SLSVQEDGTIAVLM

-914 AVQPEPA
+914 AEQPEPA

-933 TFNSVKADDRPEI
+933 TFNSVDATDRPEI
-946 TISHQNYVNYP
+946 TISHNNYKTYA
-957 DNYNTTDKKVNTNY
+957 DIYNTTNSKVNTNY

-985 ANIASFDAAS
+985 ANIAHFDAAS

-1004 KSLVKVGGT
+1004 KSLVKVGSS

-1035 MSDNGQVVS
+1035 VSNNNDQVVS

-1108 EGFYY
+1108 VGFYY

-1135 VSGMEHQIM
+1135 ISGMEHQIM

-1217 EPQSSTL
+1217 EPQISTL

-1336 VGSNQKPKTTARRSI
+1336 VGSNQKPKTTARRSV
-1351 VEGGPGA
+1351 VEGGA
-1358 NGGYGAWYKVDTDIS
+1358 NGAWYKVDTDIA
-1373 FVGIC
+1373 FKGIC
-1378 AQGEAFDGTVEVEVY
+1378 AKGEAFDGTVEVEVY
-1393 LVNNDITSVDQLNSK
+1393 LVNNDITSVDQLSSK
-1408 NFYIAKVTHNIV
+1408 NCYIAKVTHNIV

-1439 VAGVVYYN
+1439 VAGVVYNN

-1463 VTTYTDGTKSSKKIL
+1463 VTTYTDGTKSSKKII

>member
-1 MSGPTFKKKFMT
+1 MT

-57 LDEGD
+57 LDAGD
-62 KVVMCHVN
+62 KVVMYHVN

-75 GYDGSKE
+75 GYDGSNEK
-82 QTTTHVKT
+82 TTTDVET
-90 SDQNEANAFVYTVKK
+90 SDQNEANAFVYTVAKK
-105 DGYKVALKNGN
+105 DYKVALTNGN
-116 LYGPQIVSDNLG
+116 GYGPQIVGHGSGFYFSHSWNE
-128 RNFTYH
+128 
-134 WSTSPSSFTVESTG
+134 SPSYFTVASTG
-148 GTTRLYVS
+148 GTTRLYVTS
-156 QWWYWYNGYLSRT
+156 GLSYGYLSRT
-169 DTETSCSK
+169 DKEISHSRWEG
-177 SKDSS
+177 SS
-182 CDWKFYRVYEFDKP
+182 CDWKFYKVYEFDKP

-219 SALTVKGVLLN
+219 SALTVKGVLLT

-235 SVTGEGFSINRTSIS
+235 SVTGDGFSIDRTSIS

-308 QLKAWNVN
+308 QLKAWKVN

-353 FGHTEY
+353 FGHTDY

-370 DANVDYTPDGSYT
+370 DANVDYTPDGSYA

-414 AASKNFSFKSNVK
+414 AASTKASFTSNVR

-461 NFTHVGGVIQTVICG
+461 NFTHVGGVIKTVICG
-476 TATSNIE
+476 TATSTIE

-491 GGGRVIVPKF
+491 GGGRVIVPKY

-507 KYAKHATS
+507 KYDKFATS

-527 TRASDGTLVALSDA
+527 TRASDGTFVALSDA

-574 QGSAEGTDCY
+574 QGSAEGDDCY
-584 NWKGYGDAAVASFPN
+584 NWKGYGDAAVAAFPN

-666 KGKAVAALRTSKF
+666 KRKAVAALRTSKY
-679 PNNGNNSQ
+679 PNNGYNSQ

-693 YCMAYDP
+693 YCMVYDP
-700 DDNSWTPVA
+700 DDNSWKPVA
-709 LNGTGYIYEG
+709 LNGTGYIYDG

-748 KFYRVHINSAISA
+748 KFYRVHINSATSA

-786 KNGAEYIIHTV
+786 KNGEYILHTV
-797 PKDMVYGSDNC
+797 PKDMVYKDDNC

-815 YTTATKSGG
+815 YTTATKSGD
-824 LNWTR
+824 LKWNR

-859 SLSIQEDGTIAVLM
+859 SLSVQEDGTIAVLM

-914 AVQPEPA
+914 AVQPEDQV
-921 KIDAPVITPHSA
+921 IDAPVITPHSA
-933 TFNSVKADDRPEI
+933 TFNSVEANDRPEI

-957 DNYNTTDKKVNTNY
+957 GNYNTTDSKVNTHY

-1004 KSLVKVGGT
+1004 KSLVKVGSN

-1035 MSDNGQVVS
+1035 SWSKDDQVVS
-1044 AKTTQ
+1044 ARTTQ

-1108 EGFYY
+1108 VGFYY

-1118 TAEGNQVPLSE
+1118 AAEGNQVPLSDE
-1129 KLSYTK
+1129 LSYTK

-1149 VDKLPDNYNSDGVQ
+1149 VKQVPDNYNSDGVQ

-1179 RVNTQYNNGL
+1179 RVNTQYNNG
-1189 VGGKYESQYSYWT
+1189 VAGGNTFDSQYSYWT
-1202 PAPGYQ
+1202 PAPEYQ

-1217 EPQSSTL
+1217 ELQSSTL
-1224 DITTPENQDNTHNG
+1224 DITTPENQDNTHIG
-1238 GTGSATDGGLTY
+1238 GTGSATNGGLTY

-1283 GAYLRDY
+1283 GAYQPDY
-1290 YVVNSYAQALYGDIV
+1290 YVVNSYAQALFGDIV
-1305 TPAKGCKG
+1305 SPAKGCKG
-1313 VLRWYGFSDGV
+1313 VLSWYGFSDGV
-1324 LCPQTVGMRSYE
+1324 LCPKTVGMRSYE
-1336 VGSNQKPKTTARRSI
+1336 VGTNQKPKTTARRSI

-1378 AQGEAFDGTVEVEVY
+1378 AKGEAFDGTVEVEVY

>member
-1 MSGPTFKKKFMT
+1 MT
-13 YFDLLKNAARRTR
+13 YFDLLKNATRRTR

-31 LMSLIGLSAAAGT
+31 LMSLIGFSAAAGT

-57 LDEGD
+57 LDDGD

-75 GYDGSKE
+75 GFDGSNEK
-82 QTTTHVKT
+82 TTTHVKT
-90 SDQNEANAFVYTVKK
+90 SDQTEANAFVYTVKK
-105 DGYKVALKNGN
+105 DGYKVALTNGN
-116 LYGPQIVSDNLG
+116 GYGPQIDGSWYDG
-128 RNFTYH
+128 FSYS
-134 WSTSPSSFTVESTG
+134 WSPSPSSFTVESTG

-156 QWWYWYNGYLSRT
+156 KWWGTGYLSRT
-169 DTETSCSK
+169 DKTSYSRSK
-177 SKDSS
+177 NSS
-182 CDWKFYRVYEFDKP
+182 CDWRFYKVYEFDKP

-211 PGLDASIT
+211 PGPDASIT
-219 SALTVKGVLLN
+219 SALTVKGVLLT

-235 SVTGEGFSINRTSIS
+235 SVTGEGFSIDHTSIS

-370 DANVDYTPDGSYT
+370 DANVDYTPDGSYA

-414 AASKNFSFKSNVK
+414 AASRNVSIKSNVK
-427 LEAGEYVIYLVANT
+427 LEAGDYVIYLVANT

-450 DKLPLIGGSSA
+450 DKLPLIGGSSD

-476 TATSNIE
+476 TATSDIK

-560 IDNGKTWSDYLVIF
+560 IDNGKTWS
-574 QGSAEGTDCY
+574 
-584 NWKGYGDAAVASFPN
+584 
-599 GTVLATAIHG
+599 
-609 FGLAGSS
+609 
-616 TDPGTDVVWK
+616 
-626 VSRDNGKTWS
+626 
-636 YEYTLSRDLYGGMR
+636 YEYTLSHDLYGGMR

-661 KSGIL
+661 KSGYL

-679 PNNGNNSQ
+679 PNNGNYQNQ
-687 SAISRI
+687 NAISRI
-693 YCMAYDP
+693 YCMVYDP

-709 LNGTGYIYEG
+709 LNGTGYIYDG

-748 KFYRVHINSAISA
+748 KFYRVHINSATSA

-815 YTTATKSGG
+815 YTTATKSGD
-824 LNWTR
+824 LKWTR

-899 GQYYMNLRIGDLIPN
+899 GQYYINLRIGDLIPG
-914 AVQPEPA
+914 AEQPVA
-921 KIDAPVITPHSA
+921 QVIDAPVISPKSSTYDSYKD
-933 TFNSVKADDRPEI
+933 TDRPEI

-957 DNYNTTDKKVNTNY
+957 NNYNTTDKKVKTLY
-971 EVEYYDAQGKLVAR
+971 EFEYYDADGKRLAVSK
-985 ANIASFDAAS
+985 ISESEFTEETKT
-995 QSLTWEQVW
+995 LTWQDVY
-1004 KSLVKVGGT
+1004 KALG
-1013 ETYTADPTLNNK
+1013 YTSDPTLKQNGY
-1025 STSVRVSAYC
+1025 SVRVSAYC
-1035 MSDNGQVVS
+1035 VS
-1044 AKTTQ
+1044 ANDAQVISKKDVK
-1049 IYTFD
+1049 IYTFAN
-1054 TPVRLIKV
+1054 PVRRIKV
-1062 VGLPTSGASTTTLA
+1062 VGLPTSGASK
-1076 TEGNSV
+1076 TELSTQGSSV
-1082 GSDAWLTVGV
+1082 GSDEWMTVGLGQEV
-1092 DKHVHLNAPAK
+1092 QLNAPAV
-1103 YPYSF
+1103 YPFSF
-1108 EGFYY
+1108 VGFYY
-1113 EYPHG
+1113 DKSK
-1118 TAEGNQVPLSE
+1118 QVPLSDMLKYTNLSGIANQIKFTMPTE
-1129 KLSYTK
+1129 KET
-1135 VSGMEHQIM
+1135 
-1144 FDVPS
+1144 
-1149 VDKLPDNYNSDGVQ
+1149 PDNYVNESGVDDY
-1163 GLVIYAV
+1163 GIVIYAV
-1170 YKVEAGFLT
+1170 YEVQAGFST

-1189 VGGKYESQYSYWT
+1189 VGGKYESQYSYW
-1202 PAPGYQ
+1202 APKQEATYIDRIVNAKGGDEFEKDL
-1208 SLIESTRGG
+1208 SL
-1217 EPQSSTL
+1217 PVA
-1224 DITTPENQDNTHNG
+1224 PEQDNVFLGGN
-1238 GTGSATDGGLTY
+1238 GTGNAGALTY
-1250 PSKLNYGLDAYVT
+1250 PQQLTYGLDAYVT
-1263 VVPDAKAAENL
+1263 LVPDSKAASHL
-1274 NAIVRVKKN
+1274 NAIVRVKK
-1283 GAYLRDY
+1283 GDTYLPNY
-1290 YVVNSYAQALYGDIV
+1290 YVVNSYNQAIYGNIA
-1305 TPAKGCKG
+1305 TSPNCAG
-1313 VLRWYGFSDGV
+1313 VFHWYKYVDGELRPV
-1324 LCPQTVGMRSYE
+1324 AVGMRSYE
-1336 VGSNQKPKTTARRSI
+1336 VGSNPKQNGARRSV
-1351 VEGGPGA
+1351 VEGGA
-1358 NGGYGAWYKVDTDIS
+1358 NGAWYNVDTDIA
-1373 FVGIC
+1373 FEGIC
-1378 AQGEAFDGTVEVEVY
+1378 AKGEDFNGEVTVEIY
-1393 LVNNDITSVDQLNSK
+1393 LVTNDIVSISQLSNP
-1408 NFYIAKVTHNIV
+1408 NNYITKVSHTIV
-1420 LNNDPDHATG
+1420 RDEHIATG

-1439 VAGVVYYN
+1439 VAGVIYYN

>member
-1 MSGPTFKKKFMT
+1 MT

-57 LDEGD
+57 LDAGD
-62 KVVMCHVN
+62 MVVMCHVN

-90 SDQNEANAFVYTVKK
+90 SDQNEANAFVYTVTKN
-105 DGYKVALKNGN
+105 GYKVALTNG
-116 LYGPQIVSDNLG
+116 YGFGPRIANRVWG
-128 RNFTYH
+128 FNFTYS
-134 WSTSPSSFTVESTG
+134 WSKSPSSFTVESIG
-148 GTTRLYVS
+148 GTTRLYVTAGLAT
-156 QWWYWYNGYLSRT
+156 GYLSRT
-169 DTETSCSK
+169 DTETNYSGSK
-177 SKDSS
+177 NSS
-182 CDWKFYRVYEFDKP
+182 CDWRFYRVYEFDKP

-211 PGLDASIT
+211 PGLDAPIT

-235 SVTGEGFSINRTSIS
+235 SVTGDGFSIDRTSIS

-255 SDNGA
+255 NDNGA

-283 EGISASVKLSAK
+283 EGISASVELSAK
-295 LVNPDDILPTSHN
+295 LVKPGDILPTSHN
-308 QLKAWNVN
+308 QLKEWNVN

-334 ASACVKISSAEIP
+334 ASACVSISSAEIP
-347 TITYRL
+347 TIIYSL

-370 DANVDYTPDGSYT
+370 DANVDYTPDGSYA

-414 AASKNFSFKSNVK
+414 AASTKASFTSNVR
-427 LEAGEYVIYLVANT
+427 LEAGKYVIYLVANT

-461 NFTHVGGVIQTVICG
+461 NFTHVGGEIQTVICG
-476 TATSNIE
+476 TATSAIE
-483 SINNYSQE
+483 PINNYSQD
-491 GGGRVIVPKF
+491 GGGRVFVPKF

-507 KYAKHATS
+507 KYNKHATS

-547 DVTNNIDVVSRRS
+547 DVTNNIDIVSRRS

-574 QGSAEGTDCY
+574 QGSAEGDDCY

-599 GTVLATAIHG
+599 GTVMATAIHG
-609 FGLAGSS
+609 FGLGNDGNNPPSS
-616 TDPGTDVVWK
+616 TKDPGTDVVWK

-666 KGKAVAALRTSKF
+666 KGKAVAALRTSKY
-679 PNNGNNSQ
+679 PNNGNNYQ
-687 SAISRI
+687 GAISRI

-709 LNGTGYIYEG
+709 LNGAGYIYED

-733 DFILSVRYTK
+733 DFILSVRYGK
-743 DGDAR
+743 GDAR
-748 KFYRVHINSAISA
+748 KFYRVHIKSATSA
-761 TATAVSQTGMKL
+761 TAAAVSQTGMKL
-773 KGGCNGDLITYKA
+773 MSGCNGDLITYKA
-786 KNGAEYIIHTV
+786 KNGAEYILHTV
-797 PKDMVYGSDNC
+797 PKDMVYEHDNC

-815 YTTATKSGG
+815 YTTATTSGD
-824 LNWTR
+824 LKWTR

-859 SLSIQEDGTIAVLM
+859 SLAIQEDGTIAVLM

-914 AVQPEPA
+914 AVQPEPV

-933 TFNSVKADDRPEI
+933 TFNSVDATDRPEI
-946 TISHQNYVNYP
+946 TISHNNYKTYA
-957 DNYNTTDKKVNTNY
+957 DIYNTTDSKVNTNY

-1004 KSLVKVGGT
+1004 KSLVKVGSS

-1035 MSDNGQVVS
+1035 VSNNNDQVVS

-1082 GSDAWLTVGV
+1082 GSDVWLTVGV

-1108 EGFYY
+1108 VGFYY

-1118 TAEGNQVPLSE
+1118 TAEGNQVPLSD

-1179 RVNTQYNNGL
+1179 RVNTQYNNG
-1189 VGGKYESQYSYWT
+1189 VAGGNTFDSQYSYWT
-1202 PAPGYQ
+1202 PAPEYQ

-1217 EPQSSTL
+1217 ELQKSTL
-1224 DITTPENQDNTHNG
+1224 DITTPENQDNTHIG

-1283 GAYLRDY
+1283 GAYQLGY

-1305 TPAKGCKG
+1305 SPAKGCKG
-1313 VLRWYGFSDGV
+1313 VLSWYGFRDGV
-1324 LCPQTVGMRSYE
+1324 LCPKTVGMRSYE

-1358 NGGYGAWYKVDTDIS
+1358 NGGYGAWYKVDTDIA
-1373 FVGIC
+1373 FEGIC
-1378 AQGEAFDGTVEVEVY
+1378 TQGEAFDGTVEVEVY

-1447 LLGAASDRP
+1447 LLGAASDSP